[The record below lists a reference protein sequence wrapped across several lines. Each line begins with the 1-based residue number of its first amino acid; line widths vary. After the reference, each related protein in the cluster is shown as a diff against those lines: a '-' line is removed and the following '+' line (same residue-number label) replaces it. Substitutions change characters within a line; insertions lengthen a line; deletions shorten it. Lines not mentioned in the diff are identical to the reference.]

1 MTTTLQMHSYD
12 VYDNDGNCIGRHT
25 GYNLVTINDDGT
37 KTIERVDLYKDS
49 LSGEAKFNIS
59 SSAAEEV
66 TFVNKDTQ
74 ETQQAYWNAGVT
86 PEQIQHNNFYNSGI
100 LASGDD
106 AKEAYNKIKLDAA
119 LSNFIGLDYDID
131 LPKLADSRT
140 CNTAT
145 NYWGEQYIPNFDGNI
160 YNSLPDGT
168 TFGYYG
174 SNDDYVNA
182 TDYNQAQKIKFIN
195 NLIGM
200 LDEAGALE
208 DILSDTPPFIS
219 DKYLSILGP
228 YLSRDILSEGD
239 TIPLTDLIVGIF
251 QGIINPFSINYFNQI
266 DLIKNSIKNA
276 FATAEVQTSPL
287 ILDLDGDGVETIG
300 TNSGVYFDHAN
311 DGFKEN
317 TGWVGK
323 DDGLLVRDINGNG
336 QIDNGT
342 ELFGNNSVLSNG
354 KKAKNGFEALKD
366 LDSNQDYVF
375 DQNDA
380 AWNEVKVWKDSN
392 SNGIVDEG
400 ELLTME
406 QAGVD
411 HIRLTDK
418 TKNQTDEFGNI
429 HRQSGYF
436 MSSDGKLE
444 TMTDVWFATESTD
457 TIDQSPIEIPDELK
471 DYPEIMGFGNMR
483 SLRQV
488 IATDESGELKA
499 LVDQYITETDV
510 NARGLLIDDIIF
522 HWAGVQDIDPES
534 RKPSHFYDN
543 PIGDARKL
551 EALEEFM
558 GREYSNKWWFGQE
571 DHNPFEQASQY
582 LLSGYDRLAEYVRNS
597 LDMQTHYKDLLQQ
610 ITLVYDQE
618 NGKWEANVDD
628 VYQYLKN
635 LSADNPE
642 AAKVI
647 LSQVESII
655 KNQNISSEAIYSA
668 FRMLG
673 ESDDSVLKAQ
683 FLNFGKIDNLVSDG
697 NDIVDGTENNDTIL
711 SLAGDDK
718 VYGNG
723 GDDFL
728 DGGEGND
735 YLVGGKGSDT
745 YFFSGAWG
753 HDKIDNSSTDTQENN
768 PDTILFGADV
778 MPTDILIQRLGN
790 DLILMKS
797 DGTASVTV
805 YSYFLDFG
813 QTSNTVKD
821 IKFNDD
827 TIWDYE
833 YILAHYNSVPD
844 AHGGLTKEGGNN
856 NDYLTG
862 SDANDFLIGNGGDD
876 SLYGNSG
883 NDIFIG
889 GKGND
894 TLNGGNGDDTYIYN
908 LGDGLDTIMDNN
920 NRDTISFGEGI
931 SWEDLSF
938 SLVKH
943 NYLKITVKGDEN
955 QGIIIQS
962 FNSGQRYKIEDLSF
976 SDGTIVHLADIP
988 LTYHQNDEDEILY
1001 LSDNGDTIYAEGGKD
1016 QITGGTGNDTIAGG
1030 KGWDVIQGSGG
1041 QNTYIWNLGDG
1052 FDTIT
1057 CNYGSD
1063 DSIKFGA
1070 GIKFEDLTFRYDYPN
1085 LVILV
1090 NGDET
1095 QGMTISRPQYLH
1107 YLKFANGRTVD
1118 LTKTGLTYHQTDDEE
1133 YPINGSDNND
1143 VIYGF
1148 GGNDTISAAGGDDT
1162 IIGGKGCD
1170 TLNGGDGDD
1179 TYVWNLGDGLDTVSD
1194 SSGTTTLQFGEG
1206 ITLDNLTFEKS
1217 NYQWRVYVNGDRT
1230 QGFYCSQGMPDIIKL
1245 ADGSVL
1251 KMNETG
1257 WNIHNSDNNDNIQGS
1272 VYDDVINGGGGDD
1285 SITSEDGND
1294 TLIGGKGDDSLVG
1307 GDGDDTYVWNL
1318 GDGFDSISDN
1328 SGTDRIKFGAGITFD
1343 DLSFAKNPNG
1353 GLEIYVKGDRCQGLY
1368 VSSHFIGGT
1377 TNQIE
1382 WLEFADGST
1391 FDLMNSEIEFVDY
1404 QKVVIDNRRQ
1414 PVEITEMNGSDGADQ
1429 MTNRYDYSVTFNGG
1443 KGNDSYNG
1451 GGGADTYIYNLGDG
1465 LDYIYDNSGDN
1476 RIKFGPGISYEDL
1489 SFRTNYGGILFIF
1502 VDPEMTQG
1510 LKLSSRSSIKYLE
1523 FADGSVV
1530 DFSTQN
1536 FVVRQDNKDESLEI
1550 NDNRIT
1556 HLYMGDGDSTV
1567 YNRVGHDIT
1576 IIGGKG
1582 NDTIRGGSG
1591 VDTYVWNLGDGMDNL
1606 RDTEAKDKIV
1616 FGAGI
1621 TAADLTFRKERN
1633 GLRIIVKND
1642 ENQGMLIANYQ
1653 LYNQNE
1659 LKNIY
1664 FADGSSLDIS
1674 QSIVLHQTNADDE
1687 FCVGYGD
1694 NTVYCGAGNDKIE
1707 SYGGDNIYVGGTG
1720 NDSFSDWDGDDT
1732 YIYNLGDGFDS
1743 ISDGGGDD
1751 KIVFGKGINP
1761 GDLSFKRNE
1770 NNLSISINGNEEQ
1783 GIEISNHFGSDS
1795 NKIETIEFHD
1805 GSTLDISNADQLIQA
1820 MNSFSI
1826 SNSASTD
1833 TPSNPTQDVTDMYS
1847 LAANSDL
1854 TRKAA

>member
-1 MTTTLQMHSYD
+1 MTQYTLYAHSYD
-12 VYDNDGNCIGRHT
+12 VSPEFYPDDLPDISHSGFQLGVTTESGTVYYTIDLSPDDNGKITFKYDSYTEGETVPYTGKAQIATGSDAIAAYNKLMIATSMINLFSSSLNYGTITQNCNGSTVIFAERFLPQFANNGSRIFDNLPGAFIGDEVNLLTKNTDFMNALYWAEKLICEIGYNIDDGLWDITQFDDYILVSDGNSVYKLDSQGR
-25 GYNLVTINDDGT
+25 LWEQNDDG
-37 KTIERVDLYKDS
+37 D
-49 LSGEAKFNIS
+49 FQ
-59 SSAAEEV
+59 
-66 TFVNKDTQ
+66 TF
-74 ETQQAYWNAGVT
+74 
-86 PEQIQHNNFYNSGI
+86 
-100 LASGDD
+100 
-106 AKEAYNKIKLDAA
+106 
-119 LSNFIGLDYDID
+119 
-131 LPKLADSRT
+131 
-140 CNTAT
+140 
-145 NYWGEQYIPNFDGNI
+145 
-160 YNSLPDGT
+160 
-168 TFGYYG
+168 
-174 SNDDYVNA
+174 
-182 TDYNQAQKIKFIN
+182 
-195 NLIGM
+195 
-200 LDEAGALE
+200 
-208 DILSDTPPFIS
+208 
-219 DKYLSILGP
+219 
-228 YLSRDILSEGD
+228 LSRA
-239 TIPLTDLIVGIF
+239 
-251 QGIINPFSINYFNQI
+251 FNQC
-266 DLIKNSIKNA
+266 LIPFDTLFSVSSLYQ
-276 FATAEVQTSPL
+276 TAEVQTSPL
-287 ILDLDGDGVETIG
+287 ILDLDGDGVETTSVANGI
-300 TNSGVYFDHAN
+300 YFDH
-311 DGFKEN
+311 DGNGFAEKS
-317 TGWVGK
+317 GWVGK
-323 DDGLLVRDINGNG
+323 DDGLLVRDLNNNG
-336 QIDNGT
+336 QIDNGS
-342 ELFGNNSVLSNG
+342 ELFGSNTLLSNNQ
-354 KKAKNGFEALKD
+354 KAANGFEALKD
-366 LDSNQDYVF
+366 LDSNGDNIFNNQDT
-375 DQNDA
+375 
-380 AWNEVKVWKDSN
+380 AWNEVKVWKDA
-392 SNGIVDEG
+392 NGNGVVDEG

-406 QAGVD
+406 QAGITGFD
-411 HIRLTDK
+411 LNYQSQSRDDANGNAHLQTSTI
-418 TKNQTDEFGNI
+418 TKA
-429 HRQSGYF
+429 
-436 MSSDGKLE
+436 DG
-444 TMTDVWFATESTD
+444 TTADITDVWFKTD
-457 TIDQSPIEIPDELK
+457 TANSVDTTHITIPDNIKALP
-471 DYPEIMGFGNMR
+471 DVAGFGNVH
-483 SLRQV
+483 SLQ
-488 IATDESGELKA
+488 IAMALDESGALKA
-499 LVDQYITETDV
+499 LIEQYAATTDKAERETILD
-510 NARGLLIDDIIF
+510 NIIY
-522 HWAGVQDIDPES
+522 HWAGVQDEDPRGRDPAHTYGKVID
-534 RKPSHFYDN
+534 DC
-543 PIGDARKL
+543 RKL

-558 GREYSNKWWFGQE
+558 GRDYAGTWCWGER
-571 DHNPFEQASQY
+571 DPNPHGRAAPFILQA
-582 LLSGYDRLAEYVRNS
+582 YDILKEYVNNS
-597 LDMQTHYKDLLQQ
+597 LLAQTHYKSMLESIPL
-610 ITLVYDQE
+610 TYNSE
-618 NGKWEANVDD
+618 TGKWEADTTALTAAWETAYAADQEGTQAMMKEFARVLNCFGTNGQLVAETIR
-628 VYQYLKN
+628 N
-635 LSADNPE
+635 SAG
-642 AAKVI
+642 
-647 LSQVESII
+647 
-655 KNQNISSEAIYSA
+655 SSGSSFENALL
-668 FRMLG
+668 M
-673 ESDDSVLKAQ
+673 
-683 FLNFGKIDNLVSDG
+683 FGVWENS
-697 NDIVDGTENNDTIL
+697 GTENNDALYGTDGNDL
-711 SLAGDDK
+711 LEGKAGNDNLF
-718 VYGNG
+718 GNG
-723 GDDFL
+723 GDDL
-728 DGGEGND
+728 LIGGAGND
-735 YLVGGKGSDT
+735 YLIGGNGDDIYHFDPGFGDDALDNLQDESVPNSDIIR
-745 YFFSGAWG
+745 FGEG
-753 HDKIDNSSTDTQENN
+753 ILPDKVS
-768 PDTILFGADV
+768 
-778 MPTDILIQRLGN
+778 LGRQGF
-790 DLILMKS
+790 DLIITVS
-797 DGTASVTV
+797 YAPDEDGSTRPNDSLRV
-805 YSYFLDFG
+805 YSYFDKQG
-813 QTSNTVKD
+813 TTSATVS
-821 IKFNDD
+821 
-827 TIWDYE
+827 TITFADGTSWDYD
-833 YILAHYNSVPD
+833 YVSTHWNSVPD
-844 AHGGLTKEGGNN
+844 INGGVTREGNN
-856 NDYLTG
+856 EDNSLSGTE
-862 SDANDFLIGNGGDD
+862 ANDILIGNGGNDTING
-876 SLYGNSG
+876 YGG
-883 NDIFIG
+883 NDRLFG
-889 GKGND
+889 GAGND
-894 TLNGGNGDDTYIYN
+894 NLSGGDGDDTYLYN
-908 LGDGLDTIMDNN
+908 LGDGLDTIMDSG
-920 NRDTISFGEGI
+920 NRDKISFGEGI
-931 SWEDLSF
+931 SFEDLSF

-955 QGIIIQS
+955 QGIIIQN
-962 FNSGQRYKIEDLSF
+962 FNGGLNYKIEDLYF
-976 SDGTIVHLADIP
+976 YDGSVVHLSEIP
-988 LTYHQNDEDEILY
+988 LTYRQNDEDEILY

-1016 QITGGTGNDTIAGG
+1016 QITGGMGNDTIAGG
-1030 KGWDVIQGSGG
+1030 KGWDVINGGRG
-1041 QNTYIWNLGDG
+1041 QNTYVWNLGDG

-1057 CNYGSD
+1057 CDYDSD

-1070 GIKFEDLTFRYDYPN
+1070 GIKFEDLTFRYDYPH

-1118 LTKTGLTYHQTDDEE
+1118 LTKTGLTYHQTDDVEAS
-1133 YPINGSDNND
+1133 INGSDNND
-1143 VIYGF
+1143 VIYGL
-1148 GGNDTISAAGGDDT
+1148 GGNDTISAAGGNDML
-1162 IIGGKGCD
+1162 IGGKGCD

-1217 NYQWRVYVNGDRT
+1217 SNQWRVYVNGDRT

-1245 ADGSVL
+1245 TDGSVL

-1257 WNIHNSDNNDNIQGS
+1257 WNIYNSDNNDNIQGS

-1294 TLIGGKGDDSLVG
+1294 TLIGGKGDDTLVG

-1318 GDGFDSISDN
+1318 GDGFDTISDN

-1353 GLEIYVKGDRCQGLY
+1353 GLDIYVKGDRSQGLCVLSQY
-1368 VSSHFIGGT
+1368 VSGS
-1377 TNQIE
+1377 NKKIE
-1382 WLEFADGST
+1382 MLEFIDGST
-1391 FDLMNSEIEFVDY
+1391 FDLINNEINLSEY
-1404 QKVVIDNRRQ
+1404 LHVVLDNKRQ
-1414 PVEITEMNGSDGADQ
+1414 EMTEMNGSDGADQ

-1443 KGNDSYNG
+1443 KGNDHYNG

-1465 LDYIYDNSGDN
+1465 MDSINDTSGDD

-1489 SFRTNYGGILFIF
+1489 SFRTNYAGSLTIF

-1751 KIVFGKGINP
+1751 KIVFGEGINP

-1783 GIEISNHFGSDS
+1783 GFEISNHFGSDS

>member
-1 MTTTLQMHSYD
+1 MTEFSFYVHSSNVFPHISHSGFELQITDGDTTIAKRIDLSQD
-12 VYDNDGNCIGRHT
+12 DNGHIKFNYGQYNPNLPNQVTGRDLLLTGSDAIAAYNKLMIATSMINLFSSSLNYGTITQNCNGSTVIFAERFLPQFANNGSRIFDNLPGAFIGDEVNLLTKNTDFMNALYWAEKLICEIGYNIDDGLWDITQFDDYILVSDGNSVYKLDSQGR
-25 GYNLVTINDDGT
+25 LWEQNDDG
-37 KTIERVDLYKDS
+37 D
-49 LSGEAKFNIS
+49 FQ
-59 SSAAEEV
+59 
-66 TFVNKDTQ
+66 TF
-74 ETQQAYWNAGVT
+74 
-86 PEQIQHNNFYNSGI
+86 
-100 LASGDD
+100 
-106 AKEAYNKIKLDAA
+106 
-119 LSNFIGLDYDID
+119 
-131 LPKLADSRT
+131 
-140 CNTAT
+140 
-145 NYWGEQYIPNFDGNI
+145 
-160 YNSLPDGT
+160 
-168 TFGYYG
+168 
-174 SNDDYVNA
+174 
-182 TDYNQAQKIKFIN
+182 
-195 NLIGM
+195 
-200 LDEAGALE
+200 
-208 DILSDTPPFIS
+208 
-219 DKYLSILGP
+219 
-228 YLSRDILSEGD
+228 LSRA
-239 TIPLTDLIVGIF
+239 
-251 QGIINPFSINYFNQI
+251 FNQC
-266 DLIKNSIKNA
+266 LIPFDTLFSVSSLYQ
-276 FATAEVQTSPL
+276 TAEVQTSPL
-287 ILDLDGDGVETIG
+287 IVDLDGDGVETTTSENG
-300 TNSGVYFDHAN
+300 TYFDHDN
-311 DGFKEN
+311 NGFAEKS
-317 TGWVGK
+317 GWVGK
-323 DDGLLVRDINGNG
+323 DDGLLVRDLNNNG
-336 QIDNGT
+336 QIDNGS
-342 ELFGNNSVLSNG
+342 ELFGSNTLLSNNQ
-354 KKAKNGFEALKD
+354 KAANGFEALKD
-366 LDSNQDYVF
+366 LDSNGDNIFNNQDT
-375 DQNDA
+375 
-380 AWNEVKVWKDSN
+380 AWNEVKVWKDA
-392 SNGIVDEG
+392 NGNGVVDEG

-406 QAGVD
+406 QAGITGFD
-411 HIRLTDK
+411 LNYQSQSRDDANGNAHLQTSTI
-418 TKNQTDEFGNI
+418 TKA
-429 HRQSGYF
+429 
-436 MSSDGKLE
+436 DG
-444 TMTDVWFATESTD
+444 TTADITDVWFKTD
-457 TIDQSPIEIPDELK
+457 TANSVDTTHITIPDNIKALP
-471 DYPEIMGFGNMR
+471 DVAGFGNVH
-483 SLRQV
+483 SLQ
-488 IATDESGELKA
+488 IAMALDESGALKA
-499 LVDQYITETDV
+499 LIEQYAATTDKAERETILD
-510 NARGLLIDDIIF
+510 NIIY
-522 HWAGVQDIDPES
+522 HWAGVQDEDPRGRDPAHTYGKVID
-534 RKPSHFYDN
+534 DC
-543 PIGDARKL
+543 RKL

-558 GREYSNKWWFGQE
+558 GRDYAGTWCWGER
-571 DHNPFEQASQY
+571 DPNPHGRAAPFILQA
-582 LLSGYDRLAEYVRNS
+582 YDILKEYVNNS
-597 LDMQTHYKDLLQQ
+597 LLAQTHYKSMLESIPL
-610 ITLVYDQE
+610 TYNSE
-618 NGKWEANVDD
+618 TGKWEADTTALTAAWETAYAADQEGTQAMMKEFARVLNCFGTNGQLVAETIR
-628 VYQYLKN
+628 N
-635 LSADNPE
+635 SAG
-642 AAKVI
+642 
-647 LSQVESII
+647 
-655 KNQNISSEAIYSA
+655 SSGSSFENALL
-668 FRMLG
+668 M
-673 ESDDSVLKAQ
+673 
-683 FLNFGKIDNLVSDG
+683 FGVWENS
-697 NDIVDGTENNDTIL
+697 GTENNDALYGTDGNDL
-711 SLAGDDK
+711 LEGKAGNDNLF
-718 VYGNG
+718 GNG
-723 GDDFL
+723 GDDL
-728 DGGEGND
+728 LIGGAGND
-735 YLVGGKGSDT
+735 YLIGGNGDDIYHFDPGFGDDALDNLQDESVPNSDIIR
-745 YFFSGAWG
+745 FGEG
-753 HDKIDNSSTDTQENN
+753 ILPDKVS
-768 PDTILFGADV
+768 
-778 MPTDILIQRLGN
+778 LGRQGF
-790 DLILMKS
+790 DLIITVS
-797 DGTASVTV
+797 YAPDEDGSTRPNDSLRV
-805 YSYFLDFG
+805 YSYFDKQG
-813 QTSNTVKD
+813 TTSATVS
-821 IKFNDD
+821 
-827 TIWDYE
+827 TITFADGTSWDYD
-833 YILAHYNSVPD
+833 YISTHWNSVPD
-844 AHGGLTKEGGNN
+844 INGGVTREGNN
-856 NDYLTG
+856 EDNSLSGTE
-862 SDANDFLIGNGGDD
+862 ANDILIGNGGNDTING
-876 SLYGNSG
+876 YGG
-883 NDIFIG
+883 NDRLFG
-889 GKGND
+889 GAGNDNLSGGDGND
-894 TLNGGNGDDTYIYN
+894 TYLYN
-908 LGDGLDTIMDNN
+908 LGDGLDTIIDSG
-920 NRDTISFGEGI
+920 NRDKISFGEGI
-931 SWEDLSF
+931 SFEDLSF

-955 QGIIIQS
+955 QGIIIQN
-962 FNSGQRYKIEDLSF
+962 FNGGLNYKIEDLYF
-976 SDGTIVHLADIP
+976 YDGSVVHLSEIP
-988 LTYHQNDEDEILY
+988 LTYRQNDEDEVLQ

-1016 QITGGTGNDTIAGG
+1016 QITGGMGNDTIAGG
-1030 KGWDVIQGSGG
+1030 KGWDVINGGRG
-1041 QNTYIWNLGDG
+1041 QNTYVWNLGDG

-1057 CNYGSD
+1057 CDYDSD

-1070 GIKFEDLTFRYDYPN
+1070 GIKFEDLTFRYDYPH

-1095 QGMTISRPQYLH
+1095 QGMTISQPQYLH

-1294 TLIGGKGDDSLVG
+1294 TLIGGKGDDTLVG

-1353 GLEIYVKGDRCQGLY
+1353 GLDIYVKGDRSQGLCVLSQY
-1368 VSSHFIGGT
+1368 VSGS
-1377 TNQIE
+1377 NKKIE
-1382 WLEFADGST
+1382 MLEFVDGST
-1391 FDLMNSEIEFVDY
+1391 FDLINNEINLSEY
-1404 QKVVIDNRRQ
+1404 LHVVLDNKRQ
-1414 PVEITEMNGSDGADQ
+1414 EMTEMNGSDGADQ
-1429 MTNRYDYSVTFNGG
+1429 MTNSYDYSVTFNGG
-1443 KGNDSYNG
+1443 KGNDHYNG

-1465 LDYIYDNSGDN
+1465 MDSINDTSGDD

-1489 SFRTNYGGILFIF
+1489 SFRTNYAGSLTIF

-1510 LKLSSRSSIKYLE
+1510 LKLSSWSSIKYLE

-1751 KIVFGKGINP
+1751 KIVFGEGINP

-1783 GIEISNHFGSDS
+1783 GIEISNHFSSDS

-1833 TPSNPTQDVTDMYS
+1833 TPSNPTQDVCDMYS

>member
-1 MTTTLQMHSYD
+1 MSLSYELRVHSRNVD
-12 VYDNDGNCIGRHT
+12 ALGTAIGSHT
-25 GYNLVTINDDGT
+25 GYDLITKDETGKIINIQSVDLIGTSPINGSSYFTEYSSSQIIQVGDTIAPNKIFKDGIWHDVDSTWIENNNYKSFNVPVDSNNARDIFNKIRVFSELTNSLYTQGLKFDYEAGGQNCNSFVNYINQILFPDINIWDILGNGNYTGKDYPFGLFDNSSSIDLLQLIND
-37 KTIERVDLYKDS
+37 
-49 LSGEAKFNIS
+49 
-59 SSAAEEV
+59 
-66 TFVNKDTQ
+66 
-74 ETQQAYWNAGVT
+74 
-86 PEQIQHNNFYNSGI
+86 I
-100 LASGDD
+100 LN
-106 AKEAYNKIKLDAA
+106 YLD
-119 LSNFIGLDYDID
+119 N
-131 LPKLADSRT
+131 
-140 CNTAT
+140 
-145 NYWGEQYIPNFDGNI
+145 
-160 YNSLPDGT
+160 NSLR
-168 TFGYYG
+168 
-174 SNDDYVNA
+174 
-182 TDYNQAQKIKFIN
+182 
-195 NLIGM
+195 
-200 LDEAGALE
+200 LE
-208 DILSDTPPFIS
+208 DINLQIEQTPSD
-219 DKYLSILGP
+219 Y
-228 YLSRDILSEGD
+228 
-239 TIPLTDLIVGIF
+239 TI
-251 QGIINPFSINYFNQI
+251 IINDQIIIQKFVINILPVI
-266 DLIKNSIKNA
+266 DYVKSA

-287 ILDLDGDGVETIG
+287 IVDLDGDGVETIG

-354 KKAKNGFEALKD
+354 QKAKNGFEALKD

-406 QAGVD
+406 QAGITGFD
-411 HIRLTDK
+411 LNYQSQSRDDANGNAHLQTSTI
-418 TKNQTDEFGNI
+418 TKA
-429 HRQSGYF
+429 
-436 MSSDGKLE
+436 DG
-444 TMTDVWFATESTD
+444 TTADITDVWFKTD
-457 TIDQSPIEIPDELK
+457 TANSVDTTHITIPDNIKALP
-471 DYPEIMGFGNMR
+471 DVAGFGNVH
-483 SLRQV
+483 SLQ
-488 IATDESGELKA
+488 IAMALDESGALKA
-499 LVDQYITETDV
+499 LIEQYAATTDKAERETILD
-510 NARGLLIDDIIF
+510 NIIY
-522 HWAGVQDIDPES
+522 HWAGVQDEDPRGRDPAHTYGKVID
-534 RKPSHFYDN
+534 DC
-543 PIGDARKL
+543 RKL

-558 GREYSNKWWFGQE
+558 GRDYAGTWCWGER
-571 DHNPFEQASQY
+571 DPNPHGRAAPFILQA
-582 LLSGYDRLAEYVRNS
+582 YDILKEYVNNS
-597 LDMQTHYKDLLQQ
+597 LLAQTHYKSMLESIPL
-610 ITLVYDQE
+610 TYNSE
-618 NGKWEANVDD
+618 TGKWEADTTALTAAWETAYAADQEGTQAMMKEFARVLNCFGTNGQLVAETIR
-628 VYQYLKN
+628 N
-635 LSADNPE
+635 SAG
-642 AAKVI
+642 
-647 LSQVESII
+647 
-655 KNQNISSEAIYSA
+655 SSGSSFENALL
-668 FRMLG
+668 M
-673 ESDDSVLKAQ
+673 
-683 FLNFGKIDNLVSDG
+683 FGVWENS
-697 NDIVDGTENNDTIL
+697 GTENNDALYGTDGNDL
-711 SLAGDDK
+711 LEGKAGNDNLF
-718 VYGNG
+718 GNG
-723 GDDFL
+723 GDDL
-728 DGGEGND
+728 LIGGAGND
-735 YLVGGKGSDT
+735 YLIGGNGDDIYHFDPGFGDDALDNLQDESVPNSDIIR
-745 YFFSGAWG
+745 FGEG
-753 HDKIDNSSTDTQENN
+753 ILPDKVS
-768 PDTILFGADV
+768 
-778 MPTDILIQRLGN
+778 LGRQGF
-790 DLILMKS
+790 DLIITVS
-797 DGTASVTV
+797 YAPDEDGSTRPNDSLRV
-805 YSYFLDFG
+805 YSYFDKQG
-813 QTSNTVKD
+813 TTSATVS
-821 IKFNDD
+821 
-827 TIWDYE
+827 TITFADGTSWDYD
-833 YILAHYNSVPD
+833 YVSTHWNSVPD
-844 AHGGLTKEGGNN
+844 INGGVTREGNN
-856 NDYLTG
+856 EDNSLSGTE
-862 SDANDFLIGNGGDD
+862 ANDILIGNGGNDTING
-876 SLYGNSG
+876 YGG
-883 NDIFIG
+883 NDRLFG
-889 GKGND
+889 GAGND
-894 TLNGGNGDDTYIYN
+894 NLSGGDGDDTYLYN
-908 LGDGLDTIMDNN
+908 LGDGLDTIMDSG
-920 NRDTISFGEGI
+920 NRDKISFGEGI
-931 SWEDLSF
+931 SFEDLSF

-955 QGIIIQS
+955 QGIIIQN
-962 FNSGQRYKIEDLSF
+962 FNGGLNYKIEDLYF
-976 SDGTIVHLADIP
+976 YDGSVVHLSEIP
-988 LTYHQNDEDEILY
+988 LTYRQNDEDEILY

-1016 QITGGTGNDTIAGG
+1016 QITGGMGNDTIAGG
-1030 KGWDVIQGSGG
+1030 KGWDVINGGRG
-1041 QNTYIWNLGDG
+1041 QNTYVWNLGDG

-1057 CNYGSD
+1057 CDYDSD

-1070 GIKFEDLTFRYDYPN
+1070 GIKFEDLTFRYDYPH

-1118 LTKTGLTYHQTDDEE
+1118 LTKTGLTYHQTDDVEAS
-1133 YPINGSDNND
+1133 INGSDNND

-1148 GGNDTISAAGGDDT
+1148 GGDDTISAAGGNDML
-1162 IIGGKGCD
+1162 IGGKGCD

-1217 NYQWRVYVNGDRT
+1217 SNQWRVYVNGDRT

-1257 WNIHNSDNNDNIQGS
+1257 WNIYNSDNNDNIQGS

-1294 TLIGGKGDDSLVG
+1294 TLIGGKGDDTLVG

-1318 GDGFDSISDN
+1318 GDGFDTISDN

-1353 GLEIYVKGDRCQGLY
+1353 GLDIYVKGDRSQGLCVLSQY
-1368 VSSHFIGGT
+1368 VSGS
-1377 TNQIE
+1377 NKKIE
-1382 WLEFADGST
+1382 MLEFVDGST
-1391 FDLMNSEIEFVDY
+1391 FDLINNEINLSEY
-1404 QKVVIDNRRQ
+1404 LHVVLDNKRQ
-1414 PVEITEMNGSDGADQ
+1414 EMTEMNGSDGADQ
-1429 MTNRYDYSVTFNGG
+1429 MTNSYDYSVTFNGG
-1443 KGNDSYNG
+1443 KGNDHYNG

-1465 LDYIYDNSGDN
+1465 MDSINDTSGDD

-1489 SFRTNYGGILFIF
+1489 SFRTNYAGSLTIF

-1621 TAADLTFRKERN
+1621 TVADLTFRKERN

-1751 KIVFGKGINP
+1751 KIVFGEGINP

>member
-1 MTTTLQMHSYD
+1 MTQYAFYIHSYD
-12 VYDNDGNCIGRHT
+12 VSPEFFPENFPDISHSGFQLGIPTENGMVYHTIDLSPNSQGKIEFKYDSYTEGETVPYT
-25 GYNLVTINDDGT
+25 G
-37 KTIERVDLYKDS
+37 KT
-49 LSGEAKFNIS
+49 
-59 SSAAEEV
+59 
-66 TFVNKDTQ
+66 
-74 ETQQAYWNAGVT
+74 
-86 PEQIQHNNFYNSGI
+86 QIATGS
-100 LASGDD
+100 D
-106 AKEAYNKIKLDAA
+106 AIAAYNKLMIATSMINLFSSSLDYGLFTQNCNGSTAIFAERFFPQFANNGSQIFDNLPGVFIGDEANSLTKNTDFMNALYWAEKLIFEIGYNIDDGLLDITKFDDYILVSDGDSVYKLDNQGR
-119 LSNFIGLDYDID
+119 LWLQDDD
-131 LPKLADSRT
+131 
-140 CNTAT
+140 
-145 NYWGEQYIPNFDGNI
+145 GEFQ
-160 YNSLPDGT
+160 
-168 TFGYYG
+168 TF
-174 SNDDYVNA
+174 
-182 TDYNQAQKIKFIN
+182 
-195 NLIGM
+195 
-200 LDEAGALE
+200 
-208 DILSDTPPFIS
+208 
-219 DKYLSILGP
+219 
-228 YLSRDILSEGD
+228 LSRA
-239 TIPLTDLIVGIF
+239 
-251 QGIINPFSINYFNQI
+251 FNQC
-266 DLIKNSIKNA
+266 LIPFDTMLAISPL
-276 FATAEVQTSPL
+276 FRTAETTTSPL
-287 ILDLDGDGVETIG
+287 IVDLDGDGVETMSVANGI
-300 TNSGVYFDHAN
+300 YFDH
-311 DGFKEN
+311 DGNGFAEKS
-317 TGWVGK
+317 GWVGK

-354 KKAKNGFEALKD
+354 QKAANGFEALKD
-366 LDSNQDYVF
+366 LDSNNDGVFNNQDT
-375 DQNDA
+375 

-392 SNGIVDEG
+392 QNGIVDEG

-406 QAGVD
+406 QANISGINLD
-411 HIRLTDK
+411 YQTGSNEDLSGNAHKQTSTITKTDG
-418 TKNQTDEFGNI
+418 TTSTI
-429 HRQSGYF
+429 
-436 MSSDGKLE
+436 
-444 TMTDVWFATESTD
+444 TDVWFDTD
-457 TIDQSPIEIPDELK
+457 HANSIDTTHITIPDNIKALP
-471 DYPEIMGFGNMR
+471 DVAGFGNVH
-483 SLRQV
+483 SLQ
-488 IATDESGELKA
+488 IAMALDESGALKA
-499 LVDQYITETDV
+499 LIEQYAATTDKAERETILD
-510 NARGLLIDDIIF
+510 NIIY
-522 HWAGVQDIDPES
+522 HWAGVQDEDPRGRDPAHTYGKVID
-534 RKPSHFYDN
+534 DC
-543 PIGDARKL
+543 RKL

-558 GREYSNKWWFGQE
+558 GRDYAGTWCWGER
-571 DHNPFEQASQY
+571 DPNPHGRAAPFILQA
-582 LLSGYDRLAEYVRNS
+582 YDILKEYVNNS
-597 LDMQTHYKDLLQQ
+597 LLAQTHYKSMLESIPL
-610 ITLVYDQE
+610 TYNSE
-618 NGKWEANVDD
+618 TGKWEADTTALTAAWETAYAADQEGTQAMMKEFARVLNCFGTNGQLVAETIR
-628 VYQYLKN
+628 N
-635 LSADNPE
+635 SAG
-642 AAKVI
+642 
-647 LSQVESII
+647 
-655 KNQNISSEAIYSA
+655 SSGSSFENALL
-668 FRMLG
+668 M
-673 ESDDSVLKAQ
+673 
-683 FLNFGKIDNLVSDG
+683 FGVWENS
-697 NDIVDGTENNDTIL
+697 GTENNDALYGTDGNDL
-711 SLAGDDK
+711 LEGKAGNDNLF
-718 VYGNG
+718 GNG
-723 GDDFL
+723 GDDL
-728 DGGEGND
+728 LIGGAGND
-735 YLVGGKGSDT
+735 YLIGGNGDDIYHFDPGFGDDALDNLQDESVPNSDIIR
-745 YFFSGAWG
+745 FGEG
-753 HDKIDNSSTDTQENN
+753 ILPDKVS
-768 PDTILFGADV
+768 
-778 MPTDILIQRLGN
+778 LGRQGF
-790 DLILMKS
+790 DLIINVS
-797 DGTASVTV
+797 YAPDEDGSTRPNDSLRV
-805 YSYFLDFG
+805 YSYFDKQG
-813 QTSNTVKD
+813 TTSATVS
-821 IKFNDD
+821 
-827 TIWDYE
+827 TITFADGTSWDYD
-833 YILAHYNSVPD
+833 YVSTHWNSVPD
-844 AHGGLTKEGGNN
+844 INGGVTREGNN
-856 NDYLTG
+856 EDNSLSGTE
-862 SDANDFLIGNGGDD
+862 ANDILIGNGGNDTING
-876 SLYGNSG
+876 YGG
-883 NDIFIG
+883 NDRLFG
-889 GKGND
+889 GAGND
-894 TLNGGNGDDTYIYN
+894 NLSGGDGDDTYLYN
-908 LGDGLDTIMDNN
+908 LGDGLDTIMDSG
-920 NRDTISFGEGI
+920 NRDKISFGEGI
-931 SWEDLSF
+931 SFEDLSF

-955 QGIIIQS
+955 QGIIIKN
-962 FNSGQRYKIEDLSF
+962 FNGGLNYKIEDLYF
-976 SDGTIVHLADIP
+976 YDGSVVHLSEIP
-988 LTYHQNDEDEILY
+988 LTYRQNDEDEILY

-1016 QITGGTGNDTIAGG
+1016 QITGGMGNDTIAGG
-1030 KGWDVIQGSGG
+1030 KGWDVINGGRG
-1041 QNTYIWNLGDG
+1041 QNTYVWNLGDG

-1057 CNYGSD
+1057 CDYDSD

-1070 GIKFEDLTFRYDYPN
+1070 GIKFEDLTFRYDYPH
-1085 LVILV
+1085 LVILI

-1118 LTKTGLTYHQTDDEE
+1118 LTKTGLTYHQNDDAEAS
-1133 YPINGSDNND
+1133 INGSDNND

-1148 GGNDTISAAGGDDT
+1148 GGDDTISAAGGNDML
-1162 IIGGKGCD
+1162 IGGKGCD

-1194 SSGTTTLQFGEG
+1194 SSDTTTLQFGEG

-1217 NYQWRVYVNGDRT
+1217 SNQWRVYVNGDRT

-1257 WNIHNSDNNDNIQGS
+1257 WNIYNSDNNNNIQGS

-1318 GDGFDSISDN
+1318 GDGFDTISDN

-1353 GLEIYVKGDRCQGLY
+1353 GLDIYVKGDRSQGLCVLSQY
-1368 VSSHFIGGT
+1368 VSGS
-1377 TNQIE
+1377 NKKIE
-1382 WLEFADGST
+1382 MLEFVDGST
-1391 FDLMNSEIEFVDY
+1391 FDLINNEINLSEY
-1404 QKVVIDNRRQ
+1404 LHVVLDNKRQ
-1414 PVEITEMNGSDGADQ
+1414 EMTEMNGSDGADQ

-1443 KGNDSYNG
+1443 KGNDHYNG

-1465 LDYIYDNSGDN
+1465 MDSINDTSGDD

-1489 SFRTNYGGILFIF
+1489 SFRTNYAGSLTIF

-1707 SYGGDNIYVGGTG
+1707 SYGGDNIYIGGTG

-1751 KIVFGKGINP
+1751 KIVFGEGINP

>member
-25 GYNLVTINDDGT
+25 GYNLVTVNDDGT
-37 KTIERVDLYKDS
+37 KTIERVDLYRDS

-66 TFVNKDTQ
+66 TFVNKDTL

-119 LSNFIGLDYDID
+119 LSNFVGLDYDIYG
-131 LPKLADSRT
+131 DSRT

-160 YNSLPDGT
+160 YSSLPDGT

-251 QGIINPFSINYFNQI
+251 QGIFYLSDIDFSIIFNGEKELRTSLQ
-266 DLIKNSIKNA
+266 DLYR
-276 FATAEVQTSPL
+276 TAEVQTSPL
-287 ILDLDGDGVETIG
+287 ILDLDGDGVETTSVANGI
-300 TNSGVYFDHAN
+300 YFDH
-311 DGFKEN
+311 DGNGFAEKS
-317 TGWVGK
+317 GWVGK

-354 KKAKNGFEALKD
+354 QKAANGFEALKD
-366 LDSNQDYVF
+366 LDSNNDGVFNNQDT
-375 DQNDA
+375 

-392 SNGIVDEG
+392 QNGIVDEG

-406 QAGVD
+406 QANISGINLD
-411 HIRLTDK
+411 YQTGSNEDLSGNAHKQTSTITKTDG
-418 TKNQTDEFGNI
+418 TTSTI
-429 HRQSGYF
+429 
-436 MSSDGKLE
+436 
-444 TMTDVWFATESTD
+444 TDVWFDTD
-457 TIDQSPIEIPDELK
+457 HANSIDTTHITIPDNIKALP
-471 DYPEIMGFGNMR
+471 DVAGFGNVH
-483 SLRQV
+483 SLQ
-488 IATDESGELKA
+488 IAMALDESGALKA
-499 LVDQYITETDV
+499 LIEQYAATTDKAERETILD
-510 NARGLLIDDIIF
+510 NIIY
-522 HWAGVQDIDPES
+522 HWAGVQDEDPRGRDPAHTYGKVID
-534 RKPSHFYDN
+534 DC
-543 PIGDARKL
+543 RKL

-558 GREYSNKWWFGQE
+558 GRDYAGTWCWGER
-571 DHNPFEQASQY
+571 DPNPHGRAAPFILQA
-582 LLSGYDRLAEYVRNS
+582 YDILKEYVNNS
-597 LDMQTHYKDLLQQ
+597 LLAQTHYKSMLESIPL
-610 ITLVYDQE
+610 TYNSE
-618 NGKWEANVDD
+618 TGKWEADTTALTAAWETAYAADQEGAQAMMKEFARVLNCFGTNGQLVAETIR
-628 VYQYLKN
+628 N
-635 LSADNPE
+635 SAG
-642 AAKVI
+642 
-647 LSQVESII
+647 
-655 KNQNISSEAIYSA
+655 SSGSSFENALL
-668 FRMLG
+668 M
-673 ESDDSVLKAQ
+673 
-683 FLNFGKIDNLVSDG
+683 FGVWENS
-697 NDIVDGTENNDTIL
+697 GTENNDTLYGTDGNDALDNLQDESVPNSDIIRFGEGIL
-711 SLAGDDK
+711 PDK
-718 VYGNG
+718 V
-723 GDDFL
+723 
-728 DGGEGND
+728 
-735 YLVGGKGSDT
+735 S
-745 YFFSGAWG
+745 
-753 HDKIDNSSTDTQENN
+753 
-768 PDTILFGADV
+768 
-778 MPTDILIQRLGN
+778 LGRQGF
-790 DLILMKS
+790 DLIITVS
-797 DGTASVTV
+797 YAPDEDGSTRPNDSLRV
-805 YSYFLDFG
+805 YSYFDKQG
-813 QTSNTVKD
+813 TTSATVS
-821 IKFNDD
+821 
-827 TIWDYE
+827 TITFADGTSWDYD
-833 YILAHYNSVPD
+833 YVSTHWNSVPD
-844 AHGGLTKEGGNN
+844 INGGVTREGNN
-856 NDYLTG
+856 EDNSLSGTE
-862 SDANDFLIGNGGDD
+862 ANDILIGNGGNDTING
-876 SLYGNSG
+876 YGG
-883 NDIFIG
+883 NDRLFG
-889 GKGND
+889 GAGND
-894 TLNGGNGDDTYIYN
+894 NLSGGDGDDTYLYN
-908 LGDGLDTIMDNN
+908 LGDGLDTIMDSG
-920 NRDTISFGEGI
+920 NRDKISFGEGI
-931 SWEDLSF
+931 SFEDLSF

-955 QGIIIQS
+955 QGIIIKN
-962 FNSGQRYKIEDLSF
+962 FNGGLNYKIEDLYF
-976 SDGTIVHLADIP
+976 YDGSVVHLSEIP
-988 LTYHQNDEDEILY
+988 LTYRQNDEDEILY

-1016 QITGGTGNDTIAGG
+1016 QITGGMGNDTIAGG
-1030 KGWDVIQGSGG
+1030 KGWDVINGSRG
-1041 QNTYIWNLGDG
+1041 QNTYVWNLGDG

-1057 CNYGSD
+1057 CDYDSD

-1070 GIKFEDLTFRYDYPN
+1070 GIKFEDLTFRYDYPH

-1118 LTKTGLTYHQTDDEE
+1118 LTKTGLTYHQTDDAEAS
-1133 YPINGSDNND
+1133 INGSDNND

-1148 GGNDTISAAGGDDT
+1148 GGDDTISAAGGNDML
-1162 IIGGKGCD
+1162 IGGKGCD

-1179 TYVWNLGDGLDTVSD
+1179 TYIWNLGDGLDTVSD

-1206 ITLDNLTFEKS
+1206 ITLDNLTFEQSS
-1217 NYQWRVYVNGDRT
+1217 NQWRVYVNGDRT

-1257 WNIHNSDNNDNIQGS
+1257 WNIYNSDNNDNIQGS

-1318 GDGFDSISDN
+1318 GDGFDTISDN

-1353 GLEIYVKGDRCQGLY
+1353 GLDIYVKGDRSQGLCVLSQY
-1368 VSSHFIGGT
+1368 VSGS
-1377 TNQIE
+1377 NKKIE
-1382 WLEFADGST
+1382 MLEFVDGST
-1391 FDLMNSEIEFVDY
+1391 FDLINNEINLSEY
-1404 QKVVIDNRRQ
+1404 LHVVLDNKRQ
-1414 PVEITEMNGSDGADQ
+1414 EMTEMNGSDGADQ

-1443 KGNDSYNG
+1443 KGNDHYNG

-1465 LDYIYDNSGDN
+1465 MDSINDTSGDD

-1489 SFRTNYGGILFIF
+1489 SFRTNYAGSLTIF

-1707 SYGGDNIYVGGTG
+1707 SYGGDNIYIGGTG

-1751 KIVFGKGINP
+1751 KIVFGEGINP

-1805 GSTLDISNADQLIQA
+1805 GSTLNISNADQLIQA

-1826 SNSASTD
+1826 SNSVSTD

-1847 LAANSDL
+1847 LVANSDL

>member
-1 MTTTLQMHSYD
+1 MTEFSFYVHSSNVFPHISHSGFELQITDGDTTIAKRIDLSQD
-12 VYDNDGNCIGRHT
+12 DNGHI
-25 GYNLVTINDDGT
+25 
-37 KTIERVDLYKDS
+37 
-49 LSGEAKFNIS
+49 KFNYGQYNPNLPNQ
-59 SSAAEEV
+59 V
-66 TFVNKDTQ
+66 TGRDLLLT
-74 ETQQAYWNAGVT
+74 G
-86 PEQIQHNNFYNSGI
+86 S
-100 LASGDD
+100 D
-106 AKEAYNKIKLDAA
+106 AIAAYNKLMIATSMINLFSSSLNYGTITQNCNGSTVIFAERFLPQFANNGSRIFDNLPGAFIGDEVNLLTKNTDFMNALYWAEKLIFEIGYNIDDGLLDITKFDDYILVSDGDSVYKLDNQGR
-119 LSNFIGLDYDID
+119 LWLQDDD
-131 LPKLADSRT
+131 
-140 CNTAT
+140 
-145 NYWGEQYIPNFDGNI
+145 GEFQ
-160 YNSLPDGT
+160 
-168 TFGYYG
+168 TF
-174 SNDDYVNA
+174 
-182 TDYNQAQKIKFIN
+182 
-195 NLIGM
+195 
-200 LDEAGALE
+200 
-208 DILSDTPPFIS
+208 
-219 DKYLSILGP
+219 
-228 YLSRDILSEGD
+228 LSRA
-239 TIPLTDLIVGIF
+239 
-251 QGIINPFSINYFNQI
+251 FNQC
-266 DLIKNSIKNA
+266 LIPFDTMLAISPL
-276 FATAEVQTSPL
+276 FRTAETTTSPL
-287 ILDLDGDGVETIG
+287 IVDLDGDGVETTSVANGI
-300 TNSGVYFDHAN
+300 YFDH
-311 DGFKEN
+311 DGNGFAEKS
-317 TGWVGK
+317 GWVGK

-354 KKAKNGFEALKD
+354 QKAANGFEALKD
-366 LDSNQDYVF
+366 LDSNNDGVFNNQDT
-375 DQNDA
+375 

-392 SNGIVDEG
+392 QNGIVDEG

-406 QAGVD
+406 QANISGINLD
-411 HIRLTDK
+411 YQTGSNEDLSGNAHKQTSTITKTDG
-418 TKNQTDEFGNI
+418 TTSTI
-429 HRQSGYF
+429 
-436 MSSDGKLE
+436 
-444 TMTDVWFATESTD
+444 TDVWFDTD
-457 TIDQSPIEIPDELK
+457 HANSIDTTHITIPDDIK
-471 DYPEIMGFGNMR
+471 AMPDVAGFGNVH
-483 SLRQV
+483 SLQ
-488 IATDESGELKA
+488 IAMALDESGALKA
-499 LVDQYITETDV
+499 LIEQYAATTDKAERETILD
-510 NARGLLIDDIIF
+510 NIIY
-522 HWAGVQDIDPES
+522 HWAGVQDEDPRGRDPAHTYGKVID
-534 RKPSHFYDN
+534 DC
-543 PIGDARKL
+543 RKL

-558 GREYSNKWWFGQE
+558 GRDYAGTWCWGER
-571 DHNPFEQASQY
+571 DPNPHGRAAPFILQA
-582 LLSGYDRLAEYVRNS
+582 YDILKEYVNNS
-597 LDMQTHYKDLLQQ
+597 LLAQTHYKSMLESIPL
-610 ITLVYDQE
+610 TYNSE
-618 NGKWEANVDD
+618 TGKWEADTTALTAAWETAYAADQEGTQAMMKEFARVLNCFGTNGQLVAETIR
-628 VYQYLKN
+628 N
-635 LSADNPE
+635 SAG
-642 AAKVI
+642 
-647 LSQVESII
+647 
-655 KNQNISSEAIYSA
+655 SSGSSFENALL
-668 FRMLG
+668 M
-673 ESDDSVLKAQ
+673 
-683 FLNFGKIDNLVSDG
+683 FGVWENS
-697 NDIVDGTENNDTIL
+697 GTENNDTL
-711 SLAGDDK
+711 YGTDGNDLLEGKAGNDNLF
-718 VYGNG
+718 GNG
-723 GDDFL
+723 GDDL
-728 DGGEGND
+728 LIGGAGND
-735 YLVGGKGSDT
+735 YLIGGNGDDIYHFDPGFGDDALDNLQDESIPNSDIIR
-745 YFFSGAWG
+745 FGEG
-753 HDKIDNSSTDTQENN
+753 ILPDKVS
-768 PDTILFGADV
+768 
-778 MPTDILIQRLGN
+778 LGRQGF
-790 DLILMKS
+790 DLIITVS
-797 DGTASVTV
+797 YAPDEDGSTRPNDSLRV
-805 YSYFLDFG
+805 YSYFDKQG
-813 QTSNTVKD
+813 TTSATVS
-821 IKFNDD
+821 
-827 TIWDYE
+827 TITFADGTSWDYD
-833 YILAHYNSVPD
+833 YVSTHWNSVPD
-844 AHGGLTKEGGNN
+844 INGGVTREGNN
-856 NDYLTG
+856 EDNSLSGTE
-862 SDANDFLIGNGGDD
+862 ANDILIGNGGNDTING
-876 SLYGNSG
+876 YGG
-883 NDIFIG
+883 NDRLFG
-889 GKGND
+889 GAGND
-894 TLNGGNGDDTYIYN
+894 NLSGGDGDDTYLYN
-908 LGDGLDTIMDNN
+908 LGDGLDTIMDSG
-920 NRDTISFGEGI
+920 NRDKISFGEGI
-931 SWEDLSF
+931 SFEDLSF

-955 QGIIIQS
+955 QGIIIKN
-962 FNSGQRYKIEDLSF
+962 FNGGLNYKIEDLYF
-976 SDGTIVHLADIP
+976 YDGSVVHLSEIP
-988 LTYHQNDEDEILY
+988 LTYRQNDEDEILY

-1016 QITGGTGNDTIAGG
+1016 QITGGMGNDTIAGG
-1030 KGWDVIQGSGG
+1030 KGWDVINGGRG
-1041 QNTYIWNLGDG
+1041 QNTYVWNLGDG

-1057 CNYGSD
+1057 CDYDSD

-1070 GIKFEDLTFRYDYPN
+1070 GIKFEDLTFRYDYPH
-1085 LVILV
+1085 LVILI

-1118 LTKTGLTYHQTDDEE
+1118 LTKTGLTYHQTDDVEAS
-1133 YPINGSDNND
+1133 INGSDNND

-1148 GGNDTISAAGGDDT
+1148 GGDDTISAAGGNDML
-1162 IIGGKGCD
+1162 IGGKGCD

-1217 NYQWRVYVNGDRT
+1217 SNQWRVYVNGDRT

-1257 WNIHNSDNNDNIQGS
+1257 WNIYNSDNNDNIQGS

-1318 GDGFDSISDN
+1318 GDGFDTISDN

-1353 GLEIYVKGDRCQGLY
+1353 GLDIYVKGDRSQGLY
-1368 VSSHFIGGT
+1368 VLSQYVSGS
-1377 TNQIE
+1377 NKKIE
-1382 WLEFADGST
+1382 MLEFVDGST
-1391 FDLMNSEIEFVDY
+1391 FDLINNEINLSEY
-1404 QKVVIDNRRQ
+1404 LHVVLDNKRQ
-1414 PVEITEMNGSDGADQ
+1414 EMTEMNGSDGADQ

-1443 KGNDSYNG
+1443 KGNDHYNG

-1465 LDYIYDNSGDN
+1465 MDSINDTSGDD

-1489 SFRTNYGGILFIF
+1489 SFRTNYAGSLTIF

-1616 FGAGI
+1616 FGTGI

-1751 KIVFGKGINP
+1751 KIVFGEGINP
-1761 GDLSFKRNE
+1761 GDLSFKRSE

-1847 LAANSDL
+1847 LTANSDL

>member
-1 MTTTLQMHSYD
+1 MTQYAFYIHSYD
-12 VYDNDGNCIGRHT
+12 VSPEFFPENFPDISHSGFQLGIPTENGMVYHTIDLSPNSQGKIEFKYDSYTEGETVPYT
-25 GYNLVTINDDGT
+25 G
-37 KTIERVDLYKDS
+37 KT
-49 LSGEAKFNIS
+49 
-59 SSAAEEV
+59 
-66 TFVNKDTQ
+66 
-74 ETQQAYWNAGVT
+74 
-86 PEQIQHNNFYNSGI
+86 QIATGS
-100 LASGDD
+100 D
-106 AKEAYNKIKLDAA
+106 AIAAYNKLMIATSMINLFSSSLDYGLFTQNCNGSTAIFAERFFPQFANNGSQIFDNLPGVFIGDEANSLTKNTDFMNALYWAEKLIFEIGYNIDDGLLDITKFDDYILVSDGDSVYKLDNQGR
-119 LSNFIGLDYDID
+119 LWLQDDD
-131 LPKLADSRT
+131 
-140 CNTAT
+140 
-145 NYWGEQYIPNFDGNI
+145 GEFQ
-160 YNSLPDGT
+160 
-168 TFGYYG
+168 TF
-174 SNDDYVNA
+174 
-182 TDYNQAQKIKFIN
+182 
-195 NLIGM
+195 
-200 LDEAGALE
+200 
-208 DILSDTPPFIS
+208 
-219 DKYLSILGP
+219 
-228 YLSRDILSEGD
+228 LSRA
-239 TIPLTDLIVGIF
+239 
-251 QGIINPFSINYFNQI
+251 FNQC
-266 DLIKNSIKNA
+266 LIPFDTMLAISPL
-276 FATAEVQTSPL
+276 FRTAETTTSPL
-287 ILDLDGDGVETIG
+287 IVDLDGDGVETVS
-300 TNSGVYFDHAN
+300 TNNGIHFDH
-311 DGFKEN
+311 DGNGFAEN

-323 DDGLLVRDINGNG
+323 DDGLLVRDLNNNG
-336 QIDNGT
+336 QIDNGS
-342 ELFGNNSVLSNG
+342 ELFGSNTLLSNNQ
-354 KKAKNGFEALKD
+354 KAANGFEALKD
-366 LDSNQDYVF
+366 LDSNGDNIFNNQDT
-375 DQNDA
+375 
-380 AWNEVKVWKDSN
+380 AWNEVKVWKDA
-392 SNGIVDEG
+392 NGNGVVDEG

-406 QAGVD
+406 QAGITGFD
-411 HIRLTDK
+411 LNYQSQSRDDANGNAHLQTSTI
-418 TKNQTDEFGNI
+418 TKA
-429 HRQSGYF
+429 
-436 MSSDGKLE
+436 DG
-444 TMTDVWFATESTD
+444 TTADITDVWFKTD
-457 TIDQSPIEIPDELK
+457 TANSVDTTHITIPDNIKALP
-471 DYPEIMGFGNMR
+471 DVAGFGNVH
-483 SLRQV
+483 SLQ
-488 IATDESGELKA
+488 IAMALDESGALKA
-499 LVDQYITETDV
+499 LIEQYAATTDKAERETILD
-510 NARGLLIDDIIF
+510 NIIY
-522 HWAGVQDIDPES
+522 HWAGVQDEDPRGRDPAHTYGKVID
-534 RKPSHFYDN
+534 DC
-543 PIGDARKL
+543 RKL

-558 GREYSNKWWFGQE
+558 GRDYAGTWCWGER
-571 DHNPFEQASQY
+571 DPNPHGRAAPFILQA
-582 LLSGYDRLAEYVRNS
+582 YDILKEYVNNS
-597 LDMQTHYKDLLQQ
+597 LLAQTHYKSMLESIPL
-610 ITLVYDQE
+610 TYNSE
-618 NGKWEANVDD
+618 TGKWEADTTALTAAWETAYAADQEGTQAMMKEFARVLNCFGTNGQLVAETIR
-628 VYQYLKN
+628 N
-635 LSADNPE
+635 SAG
-642 AAKVI
+642 
-647 LSQVESII
+647 
-655 KNQNISSEAIYSA
+655 SSGSSFENALL
-668 FRMLG
+668 M
-673 ESDDSVLKAQ
+673 
-683 FLNFGKIDNLVSDG
+683 FGVWENS
-697 NDIVDGTENNDTIL
+697 GTENNDALYGTDGNDL
-711 SLAGDDK
+711 LEGKAGNDNLF
-718 VYGNG
+718 GNG
-723 GDDFL
+723 GDDL
-728 DGGEGND
+728 LIGGAGND
-735 YLVGGKGSDT
+735 YLIGGNGDDIYHFDPGFGDDALDNLQDESVPNSDIIR
-745 YFFSGAWG
+745 FGEG
-753 HDKIDNSSTDTQENN
+753 ILPDKVS
-768 PDTILFGADV
+768 
-778 MPTDILIQRLGN
+778 LGRQGF
-790 DLILMKS
+790 DLIITVS
-797 DGTASVTV
+797 YAPDEDGSTRPNDSLRV
-805 YSYFLDFG
+805 YSYFDKQG
-813 QTSNTVKD
+813 TTSATVS
-821 IKFNDD
+821 
-827 TIWDYE
+827 TITFADGTSWDYD
-833 YILAHYNSVPD
+833 YVSTHWNSVPD
-844 AHGGLTKEGGNN
+844 INGGVTREGNN
-856 NDYLTG
+856 EDNSLSGTE
-862 SDANDFLIGNGGDD
+862 ANDILIGNGGNDTING
-876 SLYGNSG
+876 YGG
-883 NDIFIG
+883 NDRLFG
-889 GKGND
+889 GAGND
-894 TLNGGNGDDTYIYN
+894 NLSGGDGDDTYLYN
-908 LGDGLDTIMDNN
+908 LGDGLDTIMDSG
-920 NRDTISFGEGI
+920 NRDKISFGEGI
-931 SWEDLSF
+931 SFEDLSF

-955 QGIIIQS
+955 QGIIIQN
-962 FNSGQRYKIEDLSF
+962 FNGGLNYKIEDLYF
-976 SDGTIVHLADIP
+976 YDGSVVHLSEIP
-988 LTYHQNDEDEILY
+988 LTYRQNDEDEILY

-1016 QITGGTGNDTIAGG
+1016 QITGGMGNDTIAGG
-1030 KGWDVIQGSGG
+1030 KGWDVINGGRG

-1057 CNYGSD
+1057 CDYDSD

-1070 GIKFEDLTFRYDYPN
+1070 GIKFEDLTFRYDYPH

-1095 QGMTISRPQYLH
+1095 QGMTISQPQYLH

-1217 NYQWRVYVNGDRT
+1217 NYQWRIYVNGDRT

-1294 TLIGGKGDDSLVG
+1294 TLIGGEGDDTLVG
-1307 GDGDDTYVWNL
+1307 GDGNDTYVWNL

-1368 VSSHFIGGT
+1368 VGSHFIGGT

-1429 MTNRYDYSVTFNGG
+1429 MTNSYDYSVTFNGG

-1451 GGGADTYIYNLGDG
+1451 GGGADTYVYNLGDG

-1489 SFRTNYGGILFIF
+1489 SFRINYGGILFIF

-1510 LKLSSRSSIKYLE
+1510 LKLSSSSSIKYLE

-1751 KIVFGKGINP
+1751 KIVFGEGINP

-1783 GIEISNHFGSDS
+1783 GFEISNHFGSDS

>member
-1 MTTTLQMHSYD
+1 MSYSYELRVDSRD
-12 VYDNDGNCIGRHT
+12 VNIPMVGGIGKHT
-25 GYNLVTINDDGT
+25 GYELITYDENHNVVNIQTVALFNEGGKIVFKDGNYNVDIPLGADVIPPLMYQDGEWVETSPQWAQDNAYRSVTIPLSSDDAFDIFNQI
-37 KTIERVDLYKDS
+37 KTQTDLINKLGEMGLS
-49 LSGEAKFNIS
+49 LDYNPVNQNCNSWAGFINSNLFPDQNIF
-59 SSAAEEV
+59 ELL
-66 TFVNKDTQ
+66 
-74 ETQQAYWNAGVT
+74 
-86 PEQIQHNNFYNSGI
+86 NSGLVSPDEYQGAYCAFPYEKYSANENLFQLVLDI
-100 LASGDD
+100 LSYL
-106 AKEAYNKIKLDAA
+106 KE
-119 LSNFIGLDYDID
+119 
-131 LPKLADSRT
+131 
-140 CNTAT
+140 
-145 NYWGEQYIPNFDGNI
+145 
-160 YNSLPDGT
+160 
-168 TFGYYG
+168 
-174 SNDDYVNA
+174 
-182 TDYNQAQKIKFIN
+182 N
-195 NLIGM
+195 NLI
-200 LDEAGALE
+200 LE
-208 DILSDTPPFIS
+208 DINLQIEQTPSD
-219 DKYLSILGP
+219 Y
-228 YLSRDILSEGD
+228 
-239 TIPLTDLIVGIF
+239 TI
-251 QGIINPFSINYFNQI
+251 IINDQIIIQKFVINILPVI
-266 DLIKNSIKNA
+266 DYVKSA

-499 LVDQYITETDV
+499 LVDQYIAETDV

-1133 YPINGSDNND
+1133 YPINLS
-1143 VIYGF
+1143 
-1148 GGNDTISAAGGDDT
+1148 
-1162 IIGGKGCD
+1162 
-1170 TLNGGDGDD
+1170 L
-1179 TYVWNLGDGLDTVSD
+1179 
-1194 SSGTTTLQFGEG
+1194 
-1206 ITLDNLTFEKS
+1206 
-1217 NYQWRVYVNGDRT
+1217 
-1230 QGFYCSQGMPDIIKL
+1230 
-1245 ADGSVL
+1245 
-1251 KMNETG
+1251 
-1257 WNIHNSDNNDNIQGS
+1257 IHI
-1272 VYDDVINGGGGDD
+1272 
-1285 SITSEDGND
+1285 
-1294 TLIGGKGDDSLVG
+1294 
-1307 GDGDDTYVWNL
+1307 
-1318 GDGFDSISDN
+1318 
-1328 SGTDRIKFGAGITFD
+1328 
-1343 DLSFAKNPNG
+1343 
-1353 GLEIYVKGDRCQGLY
+1353 
-1368 VSSHFIGGT
+1368 
-1377 TNQIE
+1377 
-1382 WLEFADGST
+1382 
-1391 FDLMNSEIEFVDY
+1391 
-1404 QKVVIDNRRQ
+1404 
-1414 PVEITEMNGSDGADQ
+1414 
-1429 MTNRYDYSVTFNGG
+1429 
-1443 KGNDSYNG
+1443 
-1451 GGGADTYIYNLGDG
+1451 
-1465 LDYIYDNSGDN
+1465 
-1476 RIKFGPGISYEDL
+1476 
-1489 SFRTNYGGILFIF
+1489 
-1502 VDPEMTQG
+1502 
-1510 LKLSSRSSIKYLE
+1510 
-1523 FADGSVV
+1523 
-1530 DFSTQN
+1530 
-1536 FVVRQDNKDESLEI
+1536 
-1550 NDNRIT
+1550 
-1556 HLYMGDGDSTV
+1556 
-1567 YNRVGHDIT
+1567 
-1576 IIGGKG
+1576 
-1582 NDTIRGGSG
+1582 
-1591 VDTYVWNLGDGMDNL
+1591 
-1606 RDTEAKDKIV
+1606 
-1616 FGAGI
+1616 
-1621 TAADLTFRKERN
+1621 
-1633 GLRIIVKND
+1633 
-1642 ENQGMLIANYQ
+1642 
-1653 LYNQNE
+1653 
-1659 LKNIY
+1659 
-1664 FADGSSLDIS
+1664 
-1674 QSIVLHQTNADDE
+1674 
-1687 FCVGYGD
+1687 
-1694 NTVYCGAGNDKIE
+1694 
-1707 SYGGDNIYVGGTG
+1707 
-1720 NDSFSDWDGDDT
+1720 
-1732 YIYNLGDGFDS
+1732 
-1743 ISDGGGDD
+1743 
-1751 KIVFGKGINP
+1751 
-1761 GDLSFKRNE
+1761 
-1770 NNLSISINGNEEQ
+1770 
-1783 GIEISNHFGSDS
+1783 
-1795 NKIETIEFHD
+1795 
-1805 GSTLDISNADQLIQA
+1805 
-1820 MNSFSI
+1820 
-1826 SNSASTD
+1826 
-1833 TPSNPTQDVTDMYS
+1833 
-1847 LAANSDL
+1847 
-1854 TRKAA
+1854 

>member
-1 MTTTLQMHSYD
+1 MSHTYELRIDSRN
-12 VYDNDGNCIGRHT
+12 VNFIGTKLGKHT
-25 GYNLVTINDDGT
+25 GYELITYDENHNVVNIQTVALFNEGGKIVFKDGNYNVDIPLGADVIPPLMYQDGEWVETSPQWAQDNAYRSVTIPLSSDDAFDIFNQI
-37 KTIERVDLYKDS
+37 KTQTDLINKLGEMGLS
-49 LSGEAKFNIS
+49 LDYNPVNQNCNSWAGFINSNLFPDQNIF
-59 SSAAEEV
+59 ELL
-66 TFVNKDTQ
+66 
-74 ETQQAYWNAGVT
+74 
-86 PEQIQHNNFYNSGI
+86 NSGLVSPDEYQGAYCAFPYEKYSANENLFQLVLDI
-100 LASGDD
+100 LSYL
-106 AKEAYNKIKLDAA
+106 KE
-119 LSNFIGLDYDID
+119 
-131 LPKLADSRT
+131 
-140 CNTAT
+140 
-145 NYWGEQYIPNFDGNI
+145 
-160 YNSLPDGT
+160 
-168 TFGYYG
+168 
-174 SNDDYVNA
+174 
-182 TDYNQAQKIKFIN
+182 N
-195 NLIGM
+195 NLI
-200 LDEAGALE
+200 LE
-208 DILSDTPPFIS
+208 DINLQIEQTPSD
-219 DKYLSILGP
+219 Y
-228 YLSRDILSEGD
+228 
-239 TIPLTDLIVGIF
+239 TI
-251 QGIINPFSINYFNQI
+251 IINDQIIIQKFVINILPVI
-266 DLIKNSIKNA
+266 DYVKSA

-336 QIDNGT
+336 QIDDGT

-354 KKAKNGFEALKD
+354 QKAANGFEALKD
-366 LDSNQDYVF
+366 LDSNNDGVFNNQDT
-375 DQNDA
+375 

-406 QAGVD
+406 QAGITGFD
-411 HIRLTDK
+411 LNYQSQSRDDANGNAHLQTSTI
-418 TKNQTDEFGNI
+418 TKA
-429 HRQSGYF
+429 
-436 MSSDGKLE
+436 DG
-444 TMTDVWFATESTD
+444 TTADITDVWFKTD
-457 TIDQSPIEIPDELK
+457 TANSVDTTHITIPDNIKALP
-471 DYPEIMGFGNMR
+471 DVAGFGNVH
-483 SLRQV
+483 SLQ
-488 IATDESGELKA
+488 IAMALDESGALKA
-499 LVDQYITETDV
+499 LIEQYAATTDKAERETILD
-510 NARGLLIDDIIF
+510 NIIY
-522 HWAGVQDIDPES
+522 HWAGVQDEDPRGRDPAHTYGKVID
-534 RKPSHFYDN
+534 DC
-543 PIGDARKL
+543 RKL

-558 GREYSNKWWFGQE
+558 GRDYAGTWCWGER
-571 DHNPFEQASQY
+571 DPNPHGRAAPFILQA
-582 LLSGYDRLAEYVRNS
+582 YDILKEYVNNS
-597 LDMQTHYKDLLQQ
+597 LLAQTHYKSMLESIPL
-610 ITLVYDQE
+610 TYNSE
-618 NGKWEANVDD
+618 TGKWEADTTA
-628 VYQYLKN
+628 LTAAWE
-635 LSADNPE
+635 SAY
-642 AAKVI
+642 AADQEGTQAMMKEFARVLNCFGTNGQLVAETI
-647 LSQVESII
+647 RNSAG
-655 KNQNISSEAIYSA
+655 SSGSSFENALL
-668 FRMLG
+668 M
-673 ESDDSVLKAQ
+673 
-683 FLNFGKIDNLVSDG
+683 FGVWENS
-697 NDIVDGTENNDTIL
+697 GTENNDALYGTDGNDL
-711 SLAGDDK
+711 LEGKAGNDNLF
-718 VYGNG
+718 GNG
-723 GDDFL
+723 GDDL
-728 DGGEGND
+728 LIGGAGND
-735 YLVGGKGSDT
+735 YLIGGNGDDIYHFDPGFGDDALDNLQDESVPNSDIIR
-745 YFFSGAWG
+745 FGEG
-753 HDKIDNSSTDTQENN
+753 ILPDKVS
-768 PDTILFGADV
+768 
-778 MPTDILIQRLGN
+778 LGRQGF
-790 DLILMKS
+790 DLIITVS
-797 DGTASVTV
+797 YAPDEDGSTRPNDSLRV
-805 YSYFLDFG
+805 YSYFDKQG
-813 QTSNTVKD
+813 STSATVS
-821 IKFNDD
+821 
-827 TIWDYE
+827 TITFADGTSWDYD
-833 YILAHYNSVPD
+833 YVSTHWNSVPD
-844 AHGGLTKEGGNN
+844 INGGVTREGNN
-856 NDYLTG
+856 EDNSLSGTE
-862 SDANDFLIGNGGDD
+862 ANDILIGNGGNDTING
-876 SLYGNSG
+876 YGG
-883 NDIFIG
+883 NDRLFG
-889 GKGND
+889 GAGND
-894 TLNGGNGDDTYIYN
+894 NLSGGDGDDTYLYN
-908 LGDGLDTIMDNN
+908 LGDGLDTIMDSG
-920 NRDTISFGEGI
+920 NRDKISFGEGI
-931 SWEDLSF
+931 SFEDLSF

-955 QGIIIQS
+955 QGIIIQN
-962 FNSGQRYKIEDLSF
+962 FNGGLNYKIEDLYF
-976 SDGTIVHLADIP
+976 YDGSVVHLSEIP
-988 LTYHQNDEDEILY
+988 LTYRQNDEDEILY

-1016 QITGGTGNDTIAGG
+1016 QIIGGMGNDTIAGG
-1030 KGWDVIQGSGG
+1030 KGWDVINGGRG
-1041 QNTYIWNLGDG
+1041 QNTYVWNLGDG

-1057 CNYGSD
+1057 CDYDSD

-1070 GIKFEDLTFRYDYPN
+1070 GIKFEDLTFRYDYPH

-1118 LTKTGLTYHQTDDEE
+1118 LTKTGLTYHQTDDVEAS
-1133 YPINGSDNND
+1133 INGSDNND

-1148 GGNDTISAAGGDDT
+1148 GGDDTISAAGGNDML
-1162 IIGGKGCD
+1162 IGGKGCD

-1217 NYQWRVYVNGDRT
+1217 SNQWRVYVNGDRT

-1257 WNIHNSDNNDNIQGS
+1257 WNIYNSDNNDNIQGS

-1294 TLIGGKGDDSLVG
+1294 TLIGGKGDDTLVG

-1353 GLEIYVKGDRCQGLY
+1353 GLDIYVKGDRSQGLCVLSQY
-1368 VSSHFIGGT
+1368 VSGS
-1377 TNQIE
+1377 NKKIE
-1382 WLEFADGST
+1382 MLEFVDGST
-1391 FDLMNSEIEFVDY
+1391 FDLINNEINLSEY
-1404 QKVVIDNRRQ
+1404 LHVVLDNKRQ
-1414 PVEITEMNGSDGADQ
+1414 EMTEMNGSDGADQ

-1443 KGNDSYNG
+1443 KGNDHYNG

-1465 LDYIYDNSGDN
+1465 MDSINDTSGDD

-1489 SFRTNYGGILFIF
+1489 SFRTNYAGSLTIF

-1751 KIVFGKGINP
+1751 KIVFGEGINP

-1770 NNLSISINGNEEQ
+1770 NNLSISINGNKEQ
-1783 GIEISNHFGSDS
+1783 GFEISNHFGSDS

>member
-1 MTTTLQMHSYD
+1 MSHTYELRIDSRN
-12 VYDNDGNCIGRHT
+12 VNFIGTKLGKHT
-25 GYNLVTINDDGT
+25 GYELITYDENHNVVNIQTVALFNEGGKIVFKDGNYNVDIPLGADVIPPLMYQDGEWVETSPQWAQDNAYRSVTIPLSSDDAFDIFNQI
-37 KTIERVDLYKDS
+37 KTQTDLINKLGEMGLS
-49 LSGEAKFNIS
+49 LDYNPVNQNCNSWAGFINSNLFPDQNIF
-59 SSAAEEV
+59 ELL
-66 TFVNKDTQ
+66 
-74 ETQQAYWNAGVT
+74 
-86 PEQIQHNNFYNSGI
+86 NSGLVSPDEYQGAYCAFPYEKYSANENLFQLVLDI
-100 LASGDD
+100 LSYL
-106 AKEAYNKIKLDAA
+106 KE
-119 LSNFIGLDYDID
+119 
-131 LPKLADSRT
+131 
-140 CNTAT
+140 
-145 NYWGEQYIPNFDGNI
+145 
-160 YNSLPDGT
+160 
-168 TFGYYG
+168 
-174 SNDDYVNA
+174 
-182 TDYNQAQKIKFIN
+182 N
-195 NLIGM
+195 NLI
-200 LDEAGALE
+200 LE
-208 DILSDTPPFIS
+208 DINLQIEQTPSD
-219 DKYLSILGP
+219 Y
-228 YLSRDILSEGD
+228 
-239 TIPLTDLIVGIF
+239 TI
-251 QGIINPFSINYFNQI
+251 IINDQIIIQKFVINILPVI
-266 DLIKNSIKNA
+266 DYVKSA

-499 LVDQYITETDV
+499 LVDQYIAETDV

-618 NGKWEANVDD
+618 NGKWEANVDE

-988 LTYHQNDEDEILY
+988 LTYHQNDEDEVLQ

-1016 QITGGTGNDTIAGG
+1016 QITGGMGNDTIAGG

-1095 QGMTISRPQYLH
+1095 QGMTISQPQYLH

-1429 MTNRYDYSVTFNGG
+1429 MTNSYDYSVTFNGG

-1642 ENQGMLIANYQ
+1642 ENQGMLIATYQ

-1720 NDSFSDWDGDDT
+1720 NDSFSDRNGDDT

-1751 KIVFGKGINP
+1751 KIVFGEGINP

>member
-1 MTTTLQMHSYD
+1 MSHTYELRIDSRN
-12 VYDNDGNCIGRHT
+12 VNFIGTKLGKHT
-25 GYNLVTINDDGT
+25 GYELITYDENHNVVNIQTVALFNEGGKIVFKDGNYNVDIPLGADVIPPLMYQDGEWVETSPQWAQDNAYRSVTIPLSSDDAFDIFNQI
-37 KTIERVDLYKDS
+37 KTQTDLINKLGEMGLS
-49 LSGEAKFNIS
+49 LDYNPVNQNCNSWAGFINSNLFPDQNIF
-59 SSAAEEV
+59 ELL
-66 TFVNKDTQ
+66 
-74 ETQQAYWNAGVT
+74 
-86 PEQIQHNNFYNSGI
+86 NSGLVSPDEYQGAYCAFPYEKYSANENLFQLVLDI
-100 LASGDD
+100 LSYL
-106 AKEAYNKIKLDAA
+106 KE
-119 LSNFIGLDYDID
+119 
-131 LPKLADSRT
+131 
-140 CNTAT
+140 
-145 NYWGEQYIPNFDGNI
+145 
-160 YNSLPDGT
+160 
-168 TFGYYG
+168 
-174 SNDDYVNA
+174 
-182 TDYNQAQKIKFIN
+182 N
-195 NLIGM
+195 NLI
-200 LDEAGALE
+200 LE
-208 DILSDTPPFIS
+208 DINLQIEQTPSD
-219 DKYLSILGP
+219 Y
-228 YLSRDILSEGD
+228 
-239 TIPLTDLIVGIF
+239 TI
-251 QGIINPFSINYFNQI
+251 IINDQIIIQKFVINILPVI
-266 DLIKNSIKNA
+266 DYVKSA

-406 QAGVD
+406 QVGITGFDLNYQSQSRDDANGNA
-411 HIRLTDK
+411 HLQTSTI
-418 TKNQTDEFGNI
+418 TKA
-429 HRQSGYF
+429 
-436 MSSDGKLE
+436 DG
-444 TMTDVWFATESTD
+444 TTADITDVWFKTD
-457 TIDQSPIEIPDELK
+457 TANSVDTTHITIPDNIKALP
-471 DYPEIMGFGNMR
+471 DVAGFGNVH
-483 SLRQV
+483 SLH
-488 IATDESGELKA
+488 IAMALDESGALKA
-499 LVDQYITETDV
+499 LIEQYAATTDKAEREKILD
-510 NARGLLIDDIIF
+510 NIIY
-522 HWAGVQDIDPES
+522 HWAGVQDEDPRGRDPAHTYGKVID
-534 RKPSHFYDN
+534 DC
-543 PIGDARKL
+543 RKL

-558 GREYSNKWWFGQE
+558 GRDYAGTWCWGER
-571 DHNPFEQASQY
+571 DPNPHGRAAPFILQA
-582 LLSGYDRLAEYVRNS
+582 YDILKEYVNNS
-597 LDMQTHYKDLLQQ
+597 LLAQTHYKSMLESIPL
-610 ITLVYDQE
+610 TYNSE
-618 NGKWEANVDD
+618 TGKWEADTTALTAAWETAYAADQEGTQAMMKEFARVLNCFGTNGQLVAETIR
-628 VYQYLKN
+628 N
-635 LSADNPE
+635 SAG
-642 AAKVI
+642 
-647 LSQVESII
+647 
-655 KNQNISSEAIYSA
+655 SSGSSFENALL
-668 FRMLG
+668 M
-673 ESDDSVLKAQ
+673 
-683 FLNFGKIDNLVSDG
+683 FGVWENS
-697 NDIVDGTENNDTIL
+697 GTENNDALYGTDSNDL
-711 SLAGDDK
+711 LEGKAGNDNLF
-718 VYGNG
+718 GNG
-723 GDDFL
+723 GDDL
-728 DGGEGND
+728 LIGGAGND
-735 YLVGGKGSDT
+735 YLIGGNGDDIYHFDPGFGDDALDNLQDESVPNSDIIR
-745 YFFSGAWG
+745 FGEG
-753 HDKIDNSSTDTQENN
+753 ILPDKVS
-768 PDTILFGADV
+768 
-778 MPTDILIQRLGN
+778 LGRQGF
-790 DLILMKS
+790 DLIITVS
-797 DGTASVTV
+797 YAPDEDGSTRPNDSLRV
-805 YSYFLDFG
+805 YSYFDKQG
-813 QTSNTVKD
+813 TTSATVS
-821 IKFNDD
+821 
-827 TIWDYE
+827 TITFADGTSWDYD
-833 YILAHYNSVPD
+833 YVSTHWNSVPD
-844 AHGGLTKEGGNN
+844 INGGVTREGNN
-856 NDYLTG
+856 EDNSLSGTQ
-862 SDANDFLIGNGGDD
+862 ANDILIGNGGNDTING
-876 SLYGNSG
+876 YGG
-883 NDIFIG
+883 NDRLFG
-889 GKGND
+889 GAGND
-894 TLNGGNGDDTYIYN
+894 NLSGGDGDDTYLYN
-908 LGDGLDTIMDNN
+908 LGDGLDTIMDSG
-920 NRDTISFGEGI
+920 NRDKISFGEGI
-931 SWEDLSF
+931 SFEDLSF

-955 QGIIIQS
+955 QGIIIQN
-962 FNSGQRYKIEDLSF
+962 FNGGLNYKIEDLYF
-976 SDGTIVHLADIP
+976 YDGSVVHLSEIP
-988 LTYHQNDEDEILY
+988 LTYRQNDEDEVLQ

-1016 QITGGTGNDTIAGG
+1016 QIIGGMGNDTIAGG
-1030 KGWDVIQGSGG
+1030 KGWDVINGGRG
-1041 QNTYIWNLGDG
+1041 QNTYVWNLGDG

-1057 CNYGSD
+1057 CDYDSD

-1070 GIKFEDLTFRYDYPN
+1070 GIKFEDLTFRYDYPH

-1118 LTKTGLTYHQTDDEE
+1118 LTKTGLTYHQTDDVEAS
-1133 YPINGSDNND
+1133 INGSDNND

-1148 GGNDTISAAGGDDT
+1148 GGDDTISAAGGNDML
-1162 IIGGKGCD
+1162 IGGKGCD

-1217 NYQWRVYVNGDRT
+1217 SNQWRVYVNGDRT

-1257 WNIHNSDNNDNIQGS
+1257 WNIYNSDNNDNIQGS

-1318 GDGFDSISDN
+1318 GDGFDTISDN

-1353 GLEIYVKGDRCQGLY
+1353 GLDIYVKGDRSQGLCVLSQY
-1368 VSSHFIGGT
+1368 VSGS
-1377 TNQIE
+1377 NKKIE
-1382 WLEFADGST
+1382 MLEFVDGST
-1391 FDLMNSEIEFVDY
+1391 FDLINNEINLSEY
-1404 QKVVIDNRRQ
+1404 LHVVLDNKRQ
-1414 PVEITEMNGSDGADQ
+1414 EMTEMNGSDGADQ

-1443 KGNDSYNG
+1443 KGNDHYNG

-1465 LDYIYDNSGDN
+1465 MDSINDTSGDD

-1489 SFRTNYGGILFIF
+1489 SFRTNYAGSLTIF

-1659 LKNIY
+1659 LKKIY

-1751 KIVFGKGINP
+1751 KIVFGEGINP

>member
-1 MTTTLQMHSYD
+1 MSHTYELRIDSRN
-12 VYDNDGNCIGRHT
+12 VNFIGTKLGKHT
-25 GYNLVTINDDGT
+25 GYELITYDENHNVVNIQTVALFNEGGKIVFKDGNYNVDIPLGADVIPPLMYQDGEWVETSPQWAQDNAYRSVTIPLSSDDAFDIFNQI
-37 KTIERVDLYKDS
+37 KTQTDLINKLGEMGLS
-49 LSGEAKFNIS
+49 LDYNPVNQNCNSWAGFINSNLFPDQNIF
-59 SSAAEEV
+59 ELL
-66 TFVNKDTQ
+66 
-74 ETQQAYWNAGVT
+74 
-86 PEQIQHNNFYNSGI
+86 NSGLVSPDEYQGAYCAFPYEKYSANENLFQLVLDI
-100 LASGDD
+100 LSYL
-106 AKEAYNKIKLDAA
+106 KE
-119 LSNFIGLDYDID
+119 
-131 LPKLADSRT
+131 
-140 CNTAT
+140 
-145 NYWGEQYIPNFDGNI
+145 
-160 YNSLPDGT
+160 
-168 TFGYYG
+168 
-174 SNDDYVNA
+174 
-182 TDYNQAQKIKFIN
+182 N
-195 NLIGM
+195 NLI
-200 LDEAGALE
+200 LE
-208 DILSDTPPFIS
+208 DINLQIEQTPSD
-219 DKYLSILGP
+219 Y
-228 YLSRDILSEGD
+228 
-239 TIPLTDLIVGIF
+239 TI
-251 QGIINPFSINYFNQI
+251 IINDQIIIQKFVINILPVI
-266 DLIKNSIKNA
+266 DYVKSA

-336 QIDNGT
+336 QIDDGT

-354 KKAKNGFEALKD
+354 QKAANGFEALKD
-366 LDSNQDYVF
+366 LDSNNDGVFNNQDT
-375 DQNDA
+375 

-406 QAGVD
+406 QAGITGFD
-411 HIRLTDK
+411 LNYQSQSRDDANGNAHLQTSTI
-418 TKNQTDEFGNI
+418 TKA
-429 HRQSGYF
+429 
-436 MSSDGKLE
+436 DG
-444 TMTDVWFATESTD
+444 TTADITDVWFKTD
-457 TIDQSPIEIPDELK
+457 TANSVDTTHITIPDNIKALP
-471 DYPEIMGFGNMR
+471 DVAGFGNVH
-483 SLRQV
+483 SLQ
-488 IATDESGELKA
+488 IAMALDESGALKA
-499 LVDQYITETDV
+499 LIEQYAATTDKAERETILD
-510 NARGLLIDDIIF
+510 NIIY
-522 HWAGVQDIDPES
+522 HWAGVQDEDPRGRDPAHTYGKVID
-534 RKPSHFYDN
+534 DC
-543 PIGDARKL
+543 RKL

-558 GREYSNKWWFGQE
+558 GRDYAGTWCWGER
-571 DHNPFEQASQY
+571 DPNPHGRAAPFILQA
-582 LLSGYDRLAEYVRNS
+582 YDILKEYVNNS
-597 LDMQTHYKDLLQQ
+597 LLAQTHYKSMLESIPL
-610 ITLVYDQE
+610 TYNSE
-618 NGKWEANVDD
+618 TGKWEADTTA
-628 VYQYLKN
+628 LTAAWE
-635 LSADNPE
+635 SAY
-642 AAKVI
+642 AADQEGTQAMMKEFARVLNCFGTNGQLVAETI
-647 LSQVESII
+647 RNSAG
-655 KNQNISSEAIYSA
+655 SSGSSFENALL
-668 FRMLG
+668 M
-673 ESDDSVLKAQ
+673 
-683 FLNFGKIDNLVSDG
+683 FGVWENS
-697 NDIVDGTENNDTIL
+697 GTENNDALYGTDGNDL
-711 SLAGDDK
+711 LEGKAGNDNLF
-718 VYGNG
+718 GNG
-723 GDDFL
+723 GDDL
-728 DGGEGND
+728 LIGGAGND
-735 YLVGGKGSDT
+735 YLIGGNGDDIYHFDPGFGDDALDNLQDESVPNSDIIR
-745 YFFSGAWG
+745 FGEG
-753 HDKIDNSSTDTQENN
+753 ILPDKVS
-768 PDTILFGADV
+768 
-778 MPTDILIQRLGN
+778 LGRQGF
-790 DLILMKS
+790 DLIITVS
-797 DGTASVTV
+797 YAPDEDGSTRPNDSLRV
-805 YSYFLDFG
+805 YSYFDKQG
-813 QTSNTVKD
+813 STSATVS
-821 IKFNDD
+821 
-827 TIWDYE
+827 TITFADGTSWDYD
-833 YILAHYNSVPD
+833 YVSTHWNSVPD
-844 AHGGLTKEGGNN
+844 INGGVTREGNN
-856 NDYLTG
+856 EDNSLSGTQ
-862 SDANDFLIGNGGDD
+862 ANDILIGNGGNDTING
-876 SLYGNSG
+876 YGG
-883 NDIFIG
+883 NDRLFG
-889 GKGND
+889 GAGND
-894 TLNGGNGDDTYIYN
+894 NLSGGDGDDTYLYN
-908 LGDGLDTIMDNN
+908 LGDGLDTIMDSG
-920 NRDTISFGEGI
+920 NRDKISFGEGI
-931 SWEDLSF
+931 SFEDLSF

-955 QGIIIQS
+955 QGIIIQN
-962 FNSGQRYKIEDLSF
+962 FNGGLNYKIEDLYF
-976 SDGTIVHLADIP
+976 YDGSVVHLSEIP
-988 LTYHQNDEDEILY
+988 LTYRQNDEDEILY

-1016 QITGGTGNDTIAGG
+1016 QITGGMGNDTIAGG
-1030 KGWDVIQGSGG
+1030 KGWDVINGGRG
-1041 QNTYIWNLGDG
+1041 QNTYVWNLGDG

-1057 CNYGSD
+1057 CDYDSD

-1070 GIKFEDLTFRYDYPN
+1070 GIKFEDLTFRYDYPH

-1118 LTKTGLTYHQTDDEE
+1118 LTKTGLTYHQTDDVEAS
-1133 YPINGSDNND
+1133 INGSDNND

-1148 GGNDTISAAGGDDT
+1148 GGDDTISAAGGNDML
-1162 IIGGKGCD
+1162 IGGKGCD

-1217 NYQWRVYVNGDRT
+1217 SNQWRVYVNGDRT

-1257 WNIHNSDNNDNIQGS
+1257 WNIYNSDNNDNIQGS

-1294 TLIGGKGDDSLVG
+1294 TLIGGKGDDTLVG

-1353 GLEIYVKGDRCQGLY
+1353 GLDIYVKGDRSQGLCVLSQY
-1368 VSSHFIGGT
+1368 VSGS
-1377 TNQIE
+1377 NKKIE
-1382 WLEFADGST
+1382 MLEFVDGST
-1391 FDLMNSEIEFVDY
+1391 FDLINNEINLSEY
-1404 QKVVIDNRRQ
+1404 LHVVLDNKRQ
-1414 PVEITEMNGSDGADQ
+1414 EMTEMNGSDGADQ

-1443 KGNDSYNG
+1443 KGNDHYNG

-1465 LDYIYDNSGDN
+1465 MDSINDTSGDD

-1489 SFRTNYGGILFIF
+1489 SFRTNYAGSLTIF

-1751 KIVFGKGINP
+1751 KIVFGEVINP

-1770 NNLSISINGNEEQ
+1770 NNLSISINGNKEQ
-1783 GIEISNHFGSDS
+1783 GFEISNHFGSDS

>member
-1 MTTTLQMHSYD
+1 MNEYVLYVHSTDIFSDYP
-12 VYDNDGNCIGRHT
+12 YMP
-25 GYNLVTINDDGT
+25 
-37 KTIERVDLYKDS
+37 
-49 LSGEAKFNIS
+49 NIS
-59 SSAAEEV
+59 HSG
-66 TFVNKDTQ
+66 FQ
-74 ETQQAYWNAGVT
+74 LGVT
-86 PEQIQHNNFYNSGI
+86 TESGTVYYTIDLSPDDNGKITFKYDSYTEGETVPYTGKAQIATGS
-100 LASGDD
+100 D
-106 AKEAYNKIKLDAA
+106 AIAAYNKLMIATSMINLFSSSLDYGLFTQNCNGSTAIFAERFFPQFANNGSGIFNDLSGPFIGDEANSLTKNTDFMNALYWAEKLIFEIGYNIDDGLLDITKFDDYILVSDGNSVYKLDSQGR
-119 LSNFIGLDYDID
+119 LWLQDDD
-131 LPKLADSRT
+131 
-140 CNTAT
+140 
-145 NYWGEQYIPNFDGNI
+145 GEFQ
-160 YNSLPDGT
+160 
-168 TFGYYG
+168 TF
-174 SNDDYVNA
+174 
-182 TDYNQAQKIKFIN
+182 
-195 NLIGM
+195 
-200 LDEAGALE
+200 
-208 DILSDTPPFIS
+208 
-219 DKYLSILGP
+219 
-228 YLSRDILSEGD
+228 LSRA
-239 TIPLTDLIVGIF
+239 
-251 QGIINPFSINYFNQI
+251 FNQC
-266 DLIKNSIKNA
+266 LIPFDTLFSGSSLYQ
-276 FATAEVQTSPL
+276 TAEVQTSPL
-287 ILDLDGDGVETIG
+287 IVDLDGDGVETMSVANGI
-300 TNSGVYFDHAN
+300 YFDH
-311 DGFKEN
+311 DGNGFAEN

-336 QIDNGT
+336 QIDDGT

-354 KKAKNGFEALKD
+354 QKAANGFEALKD
-366 LDSNQDYVF
+366 LDSNNDGVFNNQDT
-375 DQNDA
+375 

-392 SNGIVDEG
+392 QNGIVDEG

-406 QAGVD
+406 QANISGINLD
-411 HIRLTDK
+411 YQTGSNEDLSGNAHKQTSTITKTDG
-418 TKNQTDEFGNI
+418 TTSTI
-429 HRQSGYF
+429 
-436 MSSDGKLE
+436 
-444 TMTDVWFATESTD
+444 TDVWFDTD
-457 TIDQSPIEIPDELK
+457 HANSIDTTHITIPDDIK
-471 DYPEIMGFGNMR
+471 AMPDVAGFGNVH
-483 SLRQV
+483 SLQ
-488 IATDESGELKA
+488 IAMALDESGALKA
-499 LVDQYITETDV
+499 LIEQYAATTDKAERETILD
-510 NARGLLIDDIIF
+510 NIIY
-522 HWAGVQDIDPES
+522 HWAGVQDEDPRGRDPAHTYGKVID
-534 RKPSHFYDN
+534 DC
-543 PIGDARKL
+543 RKL

-558 GREYSNKWWFGQE
+558 GRDYAGTWCWGER
-571 DHNPFEQASQY
+571 DPNPHGRAAPFILQA
-582 LLSGYDRLAEYVRNS
+582 YDILKEYVNNS
-597 LDMQTHYKDLLQQ
+597 LLAQTHYKSMLESIPL
-610 ITLVYDQE
+610 TYNSE
-618 NGKWEANVDD
+618 TGKWEADTTALTAAWETAYAADQEGTQAMMKEFARVLNCFGTNGQLVAETIR
-628 VYQYLKN
+628 N
-635 LSADNPE
+635 SAG
-642 AAKVI
+642 
-647 LSQVESII
+647 
-655 KNQNISSEAIYSA
+655 SSGSSFENALL
-668 FRMLG
+668 M
-673 ESDDSVLKAQ
+673 
-683 FLNFGKIDNLVSDG
+683 FGVWENS
-697 NDIVDGTENNDTIL
+697 GTENNDALYGTDGNDL
-711 SLAGDDK
+711 LEGKAGNDNLF
-718 VYGNG
+718 GNG
-723 GDDFL
+723 GDDL
-728 DGGEGND
+728 LIGGAGND
-735 YLVGGKGSDT
+735 YLIGGNGDDIYHFDPGFGDDALDNLQDESVPNSDIIR
-745 YFFSGAWG
+745 FGEG
-753 HDKIDNSSTDTQENN
+753 ILPDKVS
-768 PDTILFGADV
+768 
-778 MPTDILIQRLGN
+778 LGRQGF
-790 DLILMKS
+790 DLIITVS
-797 DGTASVTV
+797 YAPDEDGSTRPNDSLRV
-805 YSYFLDFG
+805 YSYFDKQG
-813 QTSNTVKD
+813 TTSATVS
-821 IKFNDD
+821 
-827 TIWDYE
+827 TITFADGTSWDYD
-833 YILAHYNSVPD
+833 YVSTHWNSVPD
-844 AHGGLTKEGGNN
+844 INGGVTREGNN
-856 NDYLTG
+856 EDNSLSGTE
-862 SDANDFLIGNGGDD
+862 ANDILIGNGGNDTING
-876 SLYGNSG
+876 YGG
-883 NDIFIG
+883 NDRLFG
-889 GKGND
+889 GAGND
-894 TLNGGNGDDTYIYN
+894 NLSGGDGDDTYLYN
-908 LGDGLDTIMDNN
+908 LGDGLDTIMDSG
-920 NRDTISFGEGI
+920 NRDKISFGEGI
-931 SWEDLSF
+931 SFEDLSF

-955 QGIIIQS
+955 QGIIIKN
-962 FNSGQRYKIEDLSF
+962 FNGGLNYKIEDLYF
-976 SDGTIVHLADIP
+976 YDGSVVHLSEIP
-988 LTYHQNDEDEILY
+988 LTYRQNDEDEILY

-1016 QITGGTGNDTIAGG
+1016 QITGGMGNDTIAGG
-1030 KGWDVIQGSGG
+1030 KGWDVINGGRG
-1041 QNTYIWNLGDG
+1041 QNTYVWNLGDG

-1057 CNYGSD
+1057 CDYDSD

-1070 GIKFEDLTFRYDYPN
+1070 GIKFEDLTFRYDYPH

-1118 LTKTGLTYHQTDDEE
+1118 LTKTGLTYHQTDDVEAS
-1133 YPINGSDNND
+1133 INGSDNND

-1148 GGNDTISAAGGDDT
+1148 GGDDTISAADGNDML
-1162 IIGGKGCD
+1162 IGGKGCD

-1179 TYVWNLGDGLDTVSD
+1179 TYIWNLGDGLDTVSD

-1217 NYQWRVYVNGDRT
+1217 SNQWRVYVNGDRT

-1318 GDGFDSISDN
+1318 GDGFDTISDN

-1353 GLEIYVKGDRCQGLY
+1353 GLDIYVKGDRSQGLCVLSQY
-1368 VSSHFIGGT
+1368 VSGS
-1377 TNQIE
+1377 NKKIE
-1382 WLEFADGST
+1382 MLEFVDGST
-1391 FDLMNSEIEFVDY
+1391 FDLINNEINLSEY
-1404 QKVVIDNRRQ
+1404 LHVVLDNKRQ
-1414 PVEITEMNGSDGADQ
+1414 EMTEMNGSDGADQ

-1443 KGNDSYNG
+1443 KGNDHYNG

-1465 LDYIYDNSGDN
+1465 MDSINDTSGDD

-1489 SFRTNYGGILFIF
+1489 SFRTNYAGSLTIF

-1616 FGAGI
+1616 FGTGI

-1751 KIVFGKGINP
+1751 KIVFGEGINP

>member
-1 MTTTLQMHSYD
+1 MTTYSFYVHSSLVDIAFPYKPSHSGFELQITDGDTTIAKRIDLSQD
-12 VYDNDGNCIGRHT
+12 DNGNIKFDHGQYNPNLPNQVTGRDLLLT
-25 GYNLVTINDDGT
+25 G
-37 KTIERVDLYKDS
+37 S
-49 LSGEAKFNIS
+49 
-59 SSAAEEV
+59 
-66 TFVNKDTQ
+66 
-74 ETQQAYWNAGVT
+74 
-86 PEQIQHNNFYNSGI
+86 
-100 LASGDD
+100 D
-106 AKEAYNKIKLDAA
+106 AIAAYNKLMIATSMINLFSSSLDYGLFTQNCNGSTAIFAERFLPQFANNGSQIFDNLPGVFIGDEANSLTKNTDFMNALYWAEKLIFEIGYNIDDGLLDITKFDDYILVSDGDSVYKLDSQGR
-119 LSNFIGLDYDID
+119 LWLQDDD
-131 LPKLADSRT
+131 
-140 CNTAT
+140 
-145 NYWGEQYIPNFDGNI
+145 GEFQ
-160 YNSLPDGT
+160 
-168 TFGYYG
+168 TF
-174 SNDDYVNA
+174 
-182 TDYNQAQKIKFIN
+182 
-195 NLIGM
+195 
-200 LDEAGALE
+200 
-208 DILSDTPPFIS
+208 
-219 DKYLSILGP
+219 
-228 YLSRDILSEGD
+228 LSRA
-239 TIPLTDLIVGIF
+239 
-251 QGIINPFSINYFNQI
+251 FNQC
-266 DLIKNSIKNA
+266 LIPFDTLFSGSSLYQ
-276 FATAEVQTSPL
+276 TAEVQTSPL
-287 ILDLDGDGVETIG
+287 IVDLDGDGVETMSVANGI
-300 TNSGVYFDHAN
+300 YFDH
-311 DGFKEN
+311 DGNGFAEN

-336 QIDNGT
+336 QIDDGT

-354 KKAKNGFEALKD
+354 QKAANGFEALKD
-366 LDSNQDYVF
+366 LDSNNDGVFNNQDT
-375 DQNDA
+375 

-392 SNGIVDEG
+392 QNGIVDEG

-406 QAGVD
+406 QANISGINLD
-411 HIRLTDK
+411 YQTGSNEDLSGNAHKQTSTITKTDG
-418 TKNQTDEFGNI
+418 TTSTI
-429 HRQSGYF
+429 
-436 MSSDGKLE
+436 
-444 TMTDVWFATESTD
+444 TDVWFDTD
-457 TIDQSPIEIPDELK
+457 HANSIDTTHITIPDDIK
-471 DYPEIMGFGNMR
+471 AMPDVAGFGNVH
-483 SLRQV
+483 SLQ
-488 IATDESGELKA
+488 IAMALDESGALKA
-499 LVDQYITETDV
+499 LIEQYAATTDKAERETILD
-510 NARGLLIDDIIF
+510 NIIY
-522 HWAGVQDIDPES
+522 HWAGVQDEDPRGRDPAHTYGKVID
-534 RKPSHFYDN
+534 DC
-543 PIGDARKL
+543 RKL

-558 GREYSNKWWFGQE
+558 GRDYAGTWCWGER
-571 DHNPFEQASQY
+571 DPNPHGRAAPFILQA
-582 LLSGYDRLAEYVRNS
+582 YDILKEYVNNS
-597 LDMQTHYKDLLQQ
+597 LLAQTHYKSMLESIPL
-610 ITLVYDQE
+610 TYNSE
-618 NGKWEANVDD
+618 TGKWEADTTALTAAWETAYAADQEGTQAMMKEFARVLNCFGTNGQLVAETIR
-628 VYQYLKN
+628 N
-635 LSADNPE
+635 SAG
-642 AAKVI
+642 
-647 LSQVESII
+647 
-655 KNQNISSEAIYSA
+655 SSGSSFENALL
-668 FRMLG
+668 M
-673 ESDDSVLKAQ
+673 
-683 FLNFGKIDNLVSDG
+683 FGVWENS
-697 NDIVDGTENNDTIL
+697 GTENNDALYGTDGNDL
-711 SLAGDDK
+711 LEGKAGNDNLF
-718 VYGNG
+718 GNG
-723 GDDFL
+723 GDDL
-728 DGGEGND
+728 LIGGAGND
-735 YLVGGKGSDT
+735 YLIGGNGDDIYHFDPGFGDDALDNLQDESVPNSDIIR
-745 YFFSGAWG
+745 FGEG
-753 HDKIDNSSTDTQENN
+753 ILPDKVS
-768 PDTILFGADV
+768 
-778 MPTDILIQRLGN
+778 LGRQGF
-790 DLILMKS
+790 DLIITVS
-797 DGTASVTV
+797 YAPDEDGSTRPNDSLRV
-805 YSYFLDFG
+805 YSYFDKQG
-813 QTSNTVKD
+813 TTSATVS
-821 IKFNDD
+821 
-827 TIWDYE
+827 TITFADGTSWDYD
-833 YILAHYNSVPD
+833 YVSTHWNSVPD
-844 AHGGLTKEGGNN
+844 INGGVTREGNN
-856 NDYLTG
+856 EDNSLSGTE
-862 SDANDFLIGNGGDD
+862 ANDILIGNGGNDTING
-876 SLYGNSG
+876 YGG
-883 NDIFIG
+883 NDRLFG
-889 GKGND
+889 GAGND
-894 TLNGGNGDDTYIYN
+894 NLSGGDGDDTYLYN
-908 LGDGLDTIMDNN
+908 LGDGLDTIMDSG
-920 NRDTISFGEGI
+920 NRDKISFGEGI
-931 SWEDLSF
+931 SFEDLSF

-955 QGIIIQS
+955 QGIIIKN
-962 FNSGQRYKIEDLSF
+962 FNGGLNYKIEDLYF
-976 SDGTIVHLADIP
+976 YDGSVVHLSEIP
-988 LTYHQNDEDEILY
+988 LTYRQNDEDEILY

-1016 QITGGTGNDTIAGG
+1016 QITGGMGNDTIAGG
-1030 KGWDVIQGSGG
+1030 KGWDVINGSRG
-1041 QNTYIWNLGDG
+1041 QNTYVWNLGDG

-1057 CNYGSD
+1057 CDYDSD

-1070 GIKFEDLTFRYDYPN
+1070 GIKFEDLTFRYDYPH

-1118 LTKTGLTYHQTDDEE
+1118 LTKTGLTYHQTDDVEAS
-1133 YPINGSDNND
+1133 INGSDNND

-1148 GGNDTISAAGGDDT
+1148 GGDDTISAAGGNDML
-1162 IIGGKGCD
+1162 IGGKGCD

-1179 TYVWNLGDGLDTVSD
+1179 TYIWNLGDGLDTVSD

-1217 NYQWRVYVNGDRT
+1217 SNQWRVYVNGDRT

-1257 WNIHNSDNNDNIQGS
+1257 WNIYNSDNNDNIQGS

-1318 GDGFDSISDN
+1318 GDGFDTISDN

-1353 GLEIYVKGDRCQGLY
+1353 GLDIYVKGDRSQGLCVLSQY
-1368 VSSHFIGGT
+1368 VSGS
-1377 TNQIE
+1377 NKKIE
-1382 WLEFADGST
+1382 MLEFVDGST
-1391 FDLMNSEIEFVDY
+1391 FDLINNEINLSEY
-1404 QKVVIDNRRQ
+1404 LHVVLDNKRQ
-1414 PVEITEMNGSDGADQ
+1414 EMTEMNGSDGADQ

-1443 KGNDSYNG
+1443 KGNDHYNG

-1465 LDYIYDNSGDN
+1465 MDSINDTSGDD

-1489 SFRTNYGGILFIF
+1489 SFRTNYAGSLTIF

-1616 FGAGI
+1616 FGTGI

-1720 NDSFSDWDGDDT
+1720 NDSFSDRDGDDT

-1743 ISDGGGDD
+1743 ISDGSGDD
-1751 KIVFGKGINP
+1751 KIVFGEGINP

>member
-1 MTTTLQMHSYD
+1 MISAQDEHIKNTS
-12 VYDNDGNCIGRHT
+12 
-25 GYNLVTINDDGT
+25 VTIVYWDDGQKKIIKDYLAAGAT
-37 KTIERVDLYKDS
+37 TPINFTI
-49 LSGEAKFNIS
+49 N
-59 SSAAEEV
+59 
-66 TFVNKDTQ
+66 
-74 ETQQAYWNAGVT
+74 T
-86 PEQIQHNNFYNSGI
+86 P
-100 LASGDD
+100 
-106 AKEAYNKIKLDAA
+106 
-119 LSNFIGLDYDID
+119 
-131 LPKLADSRT
+131 T
-140 CNTAT
+140 
-145 NYWGEQYIPNFDGNI
+145 
-160 YNSLPDGT
+160 SLPPFMVYIETSGLYGVVDINILYDLRLTVGSITPNDEEIMSPNGT
-168 TFGYYG
+168 ALPLI
-174 SNDDYVNA
+174 NLNEMYV
-182 TDYNQAQKIKFIN
+182 QAGNTEVIK
-195 NLIGM
+195 
-200 LDEAGALE
+200 
-208 DILSDTPPFIS
+208 DI
-219 DKYLSILGP
+219 K
-228 YLSRDILSEGD
+228 
-239 TIPLTDLIVGIF
+239 DL
-251 QGIINPFSINYFNQI
+251 
-266 DLIKNSIKNA
+266 

-287 ILDLDGDGVETIG
+287 IVDLDGDGVETMSVANGI
-300 TNSGVYFDHAN
+300 YFDH
-311 DGFKEN
+311 DGNGFAEN

-336 QIDNGT
+336 QIDDGT

-354 KKAKNGFEALKD
+354 QKAANGFEALKD
-366 LDSNQDYVF
+366 LDSNNDGVFNNQDT
-375 DQNDA
+375 

-406 QAGVD
+406 QAGITGFD
-411 HIRLTDK
+411 LNYQSQSRDDANGNAHLQTSTI
-418 TKNQTDEFGNI
+418 TKA
-429 HRQSGYF
+429 
-436 MSSDGKLE
+436 DG
-444 TMTDVWFATESTD
+444 TTADITDVWFKTD
-457 TIDQSPIEIPDELK
+457 TANSVDTTHITIPDNIKALP
-471 DYPEIMGFGNMR
+471 DVAGFGNVH
-483 SLRQV
+483 SLQ
-488 IATDESGELKA
+488 IAMALDESGALKA
-499 LVDQYITETDV
+499 LIEQYAATTDKAERETILD
-510 NARGLLIDDIIF
+510 NIIY
-522 HWAGVQDIDPES
+522 HWAGVQDEDPRGRDPAHTYGKVID
-534 RKPSHFYDN
+534 DC
-543 PIGDARKL
+543 RKL

-558 GREYSNKWWFGQE
+558 GRDYAGTWCWGER
-571 DHNPFEQASQY
+571 DPNPHGRAAPFILQA
-582 LLSGYDRLAEYVRNS
+582 YDILKEYVNNS
-597 LDMQTHYKDLLQQ
+597 LLAQTHYKSMLESIPL
-610 ITLVYDQE
+610 TYNSE
-618 NGKWEANVDD
+618 TGKWEADTTALTAAWETAYAADQEGTQAMMKEFARVLNCFGTNGQLVAETIR
-628 VYQYLKN
+628 N
-635 LSADNPE
+635 SAG
-642 AAKVI
+642 
-647 LSQVESII
+647 
-655 KNQNISSEAIYSA
+655 SSGSSFENALL
-668 FRMLG
+668 M
-673 ESDDSVLKAQ
+673 
-683 FLNFGKIDNLVSDG
+683 FGVWENS
-697 NDIVDGTENNDTIL
+697 GTENNDALYGTDGNDL
-711 SLAGDDK
+711 LEGKAGNDNLF
-718 VYGNG
+718 GNG
-723 GDDFL
+723 GDDL
-728 DGGEGND
+728 LIGGVGND
-735 YLVGGKGSDT
+735 YLIGGNGDDIYHFDPGFGDDALDNLQDESVPNSDIIR
-745 YFFSGAWG
+745 FGEG
-753 HDKIDNSSTDTQENN
+753 ILPDKVS
-768 PDTILFGADV
+768 
-778 MPTDILIQRLGN
+778 LGRQGF
-790 DLILMKS
+790 DLIITVS
-797 DGTASVTV
+797 YAPDEDGSTRPNDSLRV
-805 YSYFLDFG
+805 YSYFDKQG
-813 QTSNTVKD
+813 TTSATVS
-821 IKFNDD
+821 
-827 TIWDYE
+827 TITFADGTSWDYD
-833 YILAHYNSVPD
+833 YVSTHWNSVPD
-844 AHGGLTKEGGNN
+844 INGGVTREGNN
-856 NDYLTG
+856 EDNSLSGTE
-862 SDANDFLIGNGGDD
+862 ANDILIGNGGNDTING
-876 SLYGNSG
+876 YGG
-883 NDIFIG
+883 NDRLFG
-889 GKGND
+889 GAGND
-894 TLNGGNGDDTYIYN
+894 NLSGGDGDDTYLYN
-908 LGDGLDTIMDNN
+908 LGDGLDTIMDSG
-920 NRDTISFGEGI
+920 NRDKISFGEGI
-931 SWEDLSF
+931 SFEDLSF

-955 QGIIIQS
+955 QGIIIQN
-962 FNSGQRYKIEDLSF
+962 FNGGLNYKIEDLYF
-976 SDGTIVHLADIP
+976 YDGSVVHLSEIP
-988 LTYHQNDEDEILY
+988 LTYRQNDEDEILY

-1016 QITGGTGNDTIAGG
+1016 QITGGMGNDTIAGG
-1030 KGWDVIQGSGG
+1030 KGWDVINGGRG
-1041 QNTYIWNLGDG
+1041 QNTYVWNLGDG

-1057 CNYGSD
+1057 CDYDSD

-1070 GIKFEDLTFRYDYPN
+1070 GIKFEDLTFRYDYPH

-1107 YLKFANGRTVD
+1107 YLKFANGLTVD
-1118 LTKTGLTYHQTDDEE
+1118 LTKTGLTYHQTDDVEAS
-1133 YPINGSDNND
+1133 INGSDNND

-1148 GGNDTISAAGGDDT
+1148 GGDDTISAAGGNDML
-1162 IIGGKGCD
+1162 IGGKGCD

-1217 NYQWRVYVNGDRT
+1217 SNQWRVYVNGDRT

-1257 WNIHNSDNNDNIQGS
+1257 WNIYNSDNNDNIQGS

-1294 TLIGGKGDDSLVG
+1294 TLIGGKGDDTLVG

-1318 GDGFDSISDN
+1318 GDGFDTISDN

-1353 GLEIYVKGDRCQGLY
+1353 GLDIYVKGDRSQGLCLN
-1368 VSSHFIGGT
+1368 
-1377 TNQIE
+1377 NQSLNPIE

-1391 FDLMNSEIEFVDY
+1391 FDLINNEINLSEY
-1404 QKVVIDNRRQ
+1404 LHVVLDNKRQ
-1414 PVEITEMNGSDGADQ
+1414 EMTEMNGSDGADQ
-1429 MTNRYDYSVTFNGG
+1429 MTNSSDYSVTFNGG
-1443 KGNDSYNG
+1443 KGNDHYNG

-1465 LDYIYDNSGDN
+1465 MDSINDTSGDD

-1489 SFRTNYGGILFIF
+1489 SFRTNYAGSLTIF

-1751 KIVFGKGINP
+1751 KIVFGEGINP

-1833 TPSNPTQDVTDMYS
+1833 TPSNPTQDVCDMYS

>member
-1 MTTTLQMHSYD
+1 MTEFSFYVHSSNVFPHISHSGFELQITDGDTTIAKRIDLSQD
-12 VYDNDGNCIGRHT
+12 DNGHIKFNYGQYNPNLPNQVTGRDLLLTGSDAIAAYNKLMIATSMINLFSSSLNYGTITQNCNGSTVIFAERFLPQFANNGSRIFDNLPGAFIGDEVNLLTKNTDFMNALYWAEKLICEIGYNIDDGLWDITQFDDYILVSDGNSVYKLDSQGR
-25 GYNLVTINDDGT
+25 LWEQNDDG
-37 KTIERVDLYKDS
+37 D
-49 LSGEAKFNIS
+49 FQ
-59 SSAAEEV
+59 
-66 TFVNKDTQ
+66 TF
-74 ETQQAYWNAGVT
+74 
-86 PEQIQHNNFYNSGI
+86 
-100 LASGDD
+100 
-106 AKEAYNKIKLDAA
+106 
-119 LSNFIGLDYDID
+119 
-131 LPKLADSRT
+131 
-140 CNTAT
+140 
-145 NYWGEQYIPNFDGNI
+145 
-160 YNSLPDGT
+160 
-168 TFGYYG
+168 
-174 SNDDYVNA
+174 
-182 TDYNQAQKIKFIN
+182 
-195 NLIGM
+195 
-200 LDEAGALE
+200 
-208 DILSDTPPFIS
+208 
-219 DKYLSILGP
+219 
-228 YLSRDILSEGD
+228 LSRA
-239 TIPLTDLIVGIF
+239 
-251 QGIINPFSINYFNQI
+251 FNQC
-266 DLIKNSIKNA
+266 LIPFDTLFSVSSLYQ
-276 FATAEVQTSPL
+276 TAEVQTSPL
-287 ILDLDGDGVETIG
+287 IVDLDGDGVETTTSENG
-300 TNSGVYFDHAN
+300 TYFDHDN
-311 DGFKEN
+311 NGFAEKS
-317 TGWVGK
+317 GWVGK
-323 DDGLLVRDINGNG
+323 DDGLLVRDLNNNG
-336 QIDNGT
+336 QIDNGS
-342 ELFGNNSVLSNG
+342 ELFGSNTLLSNNQ
-354 KKAKNGFEALKD
+354 KAANGFEALKD
-366 LDSNQDYVF
+366 LDSNGDNIFNNQDT
-375 DQNDA
+375 
-380 AWNEVKVWKDSN
+380 AWNEVKVWKDA
-392 SNGIVDEG
+392 NGNGVVDEG

-406 QAGVD
+406 QAGITGFD
-411 HIRLTDK
+411 LNYQSQSRDDANGNAHLQTSTI
-418 TKNQTDEFGNI
+418 TKA
-429 HRQSGYF
+429 
-436 MSSDGKLE
+436 DG
-444 TMTDVWFATESTD
+444 TTADITDVWFKTD
-457 TIDQSPIEIPDELK
+457 TANSVDTTHITIPDNIKALP
-471 DYPEIMGFGNMR
+471 DVAGFGNVH
-483 SLRQV
+483 SLQ
-488 IATDESGELKA
+488 IAMALDESGALKA
-499 LVDQYITETDV
+499 LIEQYAATTDKAERETILD
-510 NARGLLIDDIIF
+510 NIIY
-522 HWAGVQDIDPES
+522 HWAGVQDEDPRGRDPAHTYGKVID
-534 RKPSHFYDN
+534 DC
-543 PIGDARKL
+543 RKL

-558 GREYSNKWWFGQE
+558 GRDYAGTWCWGERDSNPHGRAA
-571 DHNPFEQASQY
+571 PFILQA
-582 LLSGYDRLAEYVRNS
+582 YDILKEYVNNS
-597 LDMQTHYKDLLQQ
+597 LLAQTHYKSMLESIPL
-610 ITLVYDQE
+610 TYNSE
-618 NGKWEANVDD
+618 TGKWEADTTALTAAWETAYAADQEGTQAMMKEFARVLNCFGTNGQLVAETIR
-628 VYQYLKN
+628 N
-635 LSADNPE
+635 SAG
-642 AAKVI
+642 
-647 LSQVESII
+647 
-655 KNQNISSEAIYSA
+655 SSGSSFENALL
-668 FRMLG
+668 M
-673 ESDDSVLKAQ
+673 
-683 FLNFGKIDNLVSDG
+683 FGVWENS
-697 NDIVDGTENNDTIL
+697 GTENNDALYGTDGNDL
-711 SLAGDDK
+711 LEGKAGNDNLF
-718 VYGNG
+718 GNG
-723 GDDFL
+723 GDDL
-728 DGGEGND
+728 LIGGAGND
-735 YLVGGKGSDT
+735 YLIGGNGDDIYHFDPGFGDDALDNLQDESVPNSDIIR
-745 YFFSGAWG
+745 FGEG
-753 HDKIDNSSTDTQENN
+753 ILPDKVS
-768 PDTILFGADV
+768 
-778 MPTDILIQRLGN
+778 LGRQGF
-790 DLILMKS
+790 DLIITVS
-797 DGTASVTV
+797 YAPDEDGSTRPNDSLRV
-805 YSYFLDFG
+805 YSYFDKQG
-813 QTSNTVKD
+813 MTSATVS
-821 IKFNDD
+821 
-827 TIWDYE
+827 TITFADGTSWDYD
-833 YILAHYNSVPD
+833 YVSTHWNSVPD
-844 AHGGLTKEGGNN
+844 INGGVTREGNN
-856 NDYLTG
+856 EDNSLSGTE
-862 SDANDFLIGNGGDD
+862 ANDILIGNGGNDTING
-876 SLYGNSG
+876 YGG
-883 NDIFIG
+883 NDRLFG
-889 GKGND
+889 GAGND
-894 TLNGGNGDDTYIYN
+894 NLSGGDGDDTYLYN
-908 LGDGLDTIMDNN
+908 LGDGLDTIMDSG
-920 NRDTISFGEGI
+920 NRDKISFGEGI
-931 SWEDLSF
+931 SFEDLSF
-938 SLVKH
+938 SLVTH

-955 QGIIIQS
+955 QGIIIQN
-962 FNSGQRYKIEDLSF
+962 FNGGLNYKIEDLYF
-976 SDGTIVHLADIP
+976 YDGSVVHLSEIP
-988 LTYHQNDEDEILY
+988 LTYRQNDEDEVLQ

-1016 QITGGTGNDTIAGG
+1016 QITGGMGNDTIAGG
-1030 KGWDVIQGSGG
+1030 KGWDVINGSRG
-1041 QNTYIWNLGDG
+1041 QNTYVWNLGDG

-1057 CNYGSD
+1057 CDYDSD

-1095 QGMTISRPQYLH
+1095 QGMIISRPQYLH

-1148 GGNDTISAAGGDDT
+1148 GGDDTISAAGGDDT

-1294 TLIGGKGDDSLVG
+1294 TLIGGKGDDTLVG

-1328 SGTDRIKFGAGITFD
+1328 SGTDRIEFGAGITFD

-1353 GLEIYVKGDRCQGLY
+1353 GLDIYVKGDRCQGVCLN
-1368 VSSHFIGGT
+1368 
-1377 TNQIE
+1377 NQSFNPIE

-1391 FDLMNSEIEFVDY
+1391 FDLINNEINLSEY
-1404 QKVVIDNRRQ
+1404 LHVVLDNKRQ
-1414 PVEITEMNGSDGADQ
+1414 EMTEMNGSDGADQ
-1429 MTNRYDYSVTFNGG
+1429 MTNSYDYSVTFNGG
-1443 KGNDSYNG
+1443 KGNDHYNG
-1451 GGGADTYIYNLGDG
+1451 GSGADTYIYNLGDG
-1465 LDYIYDNSGDN
+1465 MDSINDTSGDD

-1489 SFRTNYGGILFIF
+1489 SFRTNYAGSLFIF

-1751 KIVFGKGINP
+1751 KIVFGEGINP

-1770 NNLSISINGNEEQ
+1770 NNLSISINGNKEQ
-1783 GIEISNHFGSDS
+1783 GFEISNHFGSDS

>member
-1 MTTTLQMHSYD
+1 MTEFSFYVHSSNVFPHISHSGFELQITDGDTTIAKRIDLSQD
-12 VYDNDGNCIGRHT
+12 DNGHI
-25 GYNLVTINDDGT
+25 
-37 KTIERVDLYKDS
+37 
-49 LSGEAKFNIS
+49 KFNYGQYNPNLPNQ
-59 SSAAEEV
+59 V
-66 TFVNKDTQ
+66 TGRDLLLT
-74 ETQQAYWNAGVT
+74 G
-86 PEQIQHNNFYNSGI
+86 S
-100 LASGDD
+100 D
-106 AKEAYNKIKLDAA
+106 AIAAYNKLMIATSMINLFSSSLNYGTITQNCNGSTVIFAERFLPQFANNGSRIFDNLPGAFIGDEVNLLTKNTDFMNALYWAEKLIFEIGYNIDDGLLDITKFDDYILVSDGDSVYKLDNQGR
-119 LSNFIGLDYDID
+119 LWLQDDD
-131 LPKLADSRT
+131 
-140 CNTAT
+140 
-145 NYWGEQYIPNFDGNI
+145 GEFQ
-160 YNSLPDGT
+160 
-168 TFGYYG
+168 TF
-174 SNDDYVNA
+174 
-182 TDYNQAQKIKFIN
+182 
-195 NLIGM
+195 
-200 LDEAGALE
+200 
-208 DILSDTPPFIS
+208 
-219 DKYLSILGP
+219 
-228 YLSRDILSEGD
+228 LSRA
-239 TIPLTDLIVGIF
+239 
-251 QGIINPFSINYFNQI
+251 FNQC
-266 DLIKNSIKNA
+266 LIPFDTMLAISPL
-276 FATAEVQTSPL
+276 FRTAETTTSPL
-287 ILDLDGDGVETIG
+287 IVDLDGDGVETTSVANGI
-300 TNSGVYFDHAN
+300 YFDH
-311 DGFKEN
+311 DGNGFAEKS
-317 TGWVGK
+317 GWVGK

-354 KKAKNGFEALKD
+354 QKAANGFEALKD
-366 LDSNQDYVF
+366 LDSNNDGVFNNQDT
-375 DQNDA
+375 

-392 SNGIVDEG
+392 QNGIVDEG

-406 QAGVD
+406 QANISGINLD
-411 HIRLTDK
+411 YQTGSNEDLSGNAHKQTSTITKTDG
-418 TKNQTDEFGNI
+418 TTSTI
-429 HRQSGYF
+429 
-436 MSSDGKLE
+436 
-444 TMTDVWFATESTD
+444 TDVWFDTD
-457 TIDQSPIEIPDELK
+457 HANSIDTTHITIPDNIKALP
-471 DYPEIMGFGNMR
+471 DVAGFGNVH
-483 SLRQV
+483 SLQ
-488 IATDESGELKA
+488 IAMALDESGALKA
-499 LVDQYITETDV
+499 LIEQYAATTDKAERETILD
-510 NARGLLIDDIIF
+510 NIIY
-522 HWAGVQDIDPES
+522 HWAGVQDEDPRGRDPAHTYGKVID
-534 RKPSHFYDN
+534 DC
-543 PIGDARKL
+543 RKL

-558 GREYSNKWWFGQE
+558 GRDYAGTWCWGER
-571 DHNPFEQASQY
+571 DPNPHGRAAPFILQA
-582 LLSGYDRLAEYVRNS
+582 YDILKEYVNNS
-597 LDMQTHYKDLLQQ
+597 LLAQTHYKSMLESIPL
-610 ITLVYDQE
+610 TYNSE
-618 NGKWEANVDD
+618 TGKWEADTTALTAAWETAYAADQEGTQAMMKEFARVLNCFGTNGQLVAETIR
-628 VYQYLKN
+628 N
-635 LSADNPE
+635 SAG
-642 AAKVI
+642 
-647 LSQVESII
+647 
-655 KNQNISSEAIYSA
+655 SSGSSFENALL
-668 FRMLG
+668 M
-673 ESDDSVLKAQ
+673 
-683 FLNFGKIDNLVSDG
+683 FGVWENS
-697 NDIVDGTENNDTIL
+697 GTENNDTL
-711 SLAGDDK
+711 YGTDGNDLLEGKAGNDNLF
-718 VYGNG
+718 GNG
-723 GDDFL
+723 GDDL
-728 DGGEGND
+728 LIGGAGND
-735 YLVGGKGSDT
+735 YLIGGNGDDIYHFDPGFGDDALDNLQDESIPNSDIIR
-745 YFFSGAWG
+745 FGEG
-753 HDKIDNSSTDTQENN
+753 ILPDKVS
-768 PDTILFGADV
+768 
-778 MPTDILIQRLGN
+778 LGRQGF
-790 DLILMKS
+790 DLIITVS
-797 DGTASVTV
+797 YAPDEDGSTRPNDSLRV
-805 YSYFLDFG
+805 YSYFDKQG
-813 QTSNTVKD
+813 TTSATVS
-821 IKFNDD
+821 
-827 TIWDYE
+827 TITFADGTSWDYD
-833 YILAHYNSVPD
+833 YVSTHWNSVPD
-844 AHGGLTKEGGNN
+844 INGGVTREGNN
-856 NDYLTG
+856 EDNSLSGTE
-862 SDANDFLIGNGGDD
+862 ANDILIGNGGNDTING
-876 SLYGNSG
+876 YGG
-883 NDIFIG
+883 NDRLFG
-889 GKGND
+889 GAGND
-894 TLNGGNGDDTYIYN
+894 NLSGGDGDDTYLYN
-908 LGDGLDTIMDNN
+908 LGDGLDTIMDSG
-920 NRDTISFGEGI
+920 NRDKISFGEGI
-931 SWEDLSF
+931 SFEDLSF

-955 QGIIIQS
+955 QGIIIKN
-962 FNSGQRYKIEDLSF
+962 FNGGLNYKIEDLYF
-976 SDGTIVHLADIP
+976 YDGSVVHLSEIP
-988 LTYHQNDEDEILY
+988 LTYRQNDEDEILY

-1016 QITGGTGNDTIAGG
+1016 QITGGMGNDTIAGG
-1030 KGWDVIQGSGG
+1030 KGWDVINGGRG
-1041 QNTYIWNLGDG
+1041 QNTYVWNLGDG

-1057 CNYGSD
+1057 CDYDSD

-1070 GIKFEDLTFRYDYPN
+1070 GIKFEDLTFRYDYPH

-1118 LTKTGLTYHQTDDEE
+1118 LTKTGLTYHQTDDVEAS
-1133 YPINGSDNND
+1133 INGSDNND

-1148 GGNDTISAAGGDDT
+1148 GGDDTISAADGNDML
-1162 IIGGKGCD
+1162 IGGKGCD

-1179 TYVWNLGDGLDTVSD
+1179 TYIWNLGDGLDTVSD

-1217 NYQWRVYVNGDRT
+1217 SNQWRVYVNGDRT

-1318 GDGFDSISDN
+1318 GDGFDTISDN

-1353 GLEIYVKGDRCQGLY
+1353 GLDIYVKGDRSQGLCVLSQY
-1368 VSSHFIGGT
+1368 VSGS
-1377 TNQIE
+1377 NKKIE
-1382 WLEFADGST
+1382 MLEFVDGST
-1391 FDLMNSEIEFVDY
+1391 FDLINNEINLSEY
-1404 QKVVIDNRRQ
+1404 LHVVLDNKRQ
-1414 PVEITEMNGSDGADQ
+1414 EMTEMNGSDGADQ

-1443 KGNDSYNG
+1443 KGNDHYNG

-1465 LDYIYDNSGDN
+1465 MDSINDTSGDD

-1489 SFRTNYGGILFIF
+1489 SFRTNYAGSLTIF

-1707 SYGGDNIYVGGTG
+1707 SYGGDNIYIGGTG
-1720 NDSFSDWDGDDT
+1720 NDNFSDWDGDDT

-1751 KIVFGKGINP
+1751 KIVFGEGINP

-1833 TPSNPTQDVTDMYS
+1833 TPSNPTQDVCDMYS

>member
-266 DLIKNSIKNA
+266 DLIKNSIKSA

-375 DQNDA
+375 DPNDA

-499 LVDQYITETDV
+499 LVDQYIAETDV

-618 NGKWEANVDD
+618 NGKWEANVDE

-813 QTSNTVKD
+813 QTSNTIKD
-821 IKFNDD
+821 IMFNDD

-1016 QITGGTGNDTIAGG
+1016 QITGGMGNDTIAGG

-1095 QGMTISRPQYLH
+1095 QGMTISQPQYLH

-1118 LTKTGLTYHQTDDEE
+1118 LTKTGLTYHQTDDVEAS
-1133 YPINGSDNND
+1133 INGSDNND

-1148 GGNDTISAAGGDDT
+1148 GGDDTISAAGGNDML
-1162 IIGGKGCD
+1162 IGGKGCD

-1217 NYQWRVYVNGDRT
+1217 SNQWRVYVNGDRT

-1245 ADGSVL
+1245 TDGSVL

-1257 WNIHNSDNNDNIQGS
+1257 WNIYNSDNNDNIQGS

-1294 TLIGGKGDDSLVG
+1294 TLIGGKGDDTLVG

-1318 GDGFDSISDN
+1318 GDGFDTISDN

-1353 GLEIYVKGDRCQGLY
+1353 GLDIYVKGDRSQGLCVLSQY
-1368 VSSHFIGGT
+1368 VSGS
-1377 TNQIE
+1377 NKKIE
-1382 WLEFADGST
+1382 MLEFIDGST
-1391 FDLMNSEIEFVDY
+1391 FDLINNEINLSEY
-1404 QKVVIDNRRQ
+1404 LHVVLDNKRQ
-1414 PVEITEMNGSDGADQ
+1414 EMTEMNGSDGADQ

-1443 KGNDSYNG
+1443 KGNDHYNG

-1465 LDYIYDNSGDN
+1465 MDSINDTSGDD

-1489 SFRTNYGGILFIF
+1489 SFRTNYAGSLTIF

-1707 SYGGDNIYVGGTG
+1707 SYDGDNIYVGGTG

-1751 KIVFGKGINP
+1751 KIVFGEGINP

-1783 GIEISNHFGSDS
+1783 GFEISNHFGSDS

-1833 TPSNPTQDVTDMYS
+1833 TPSNPTQDVCDMYS